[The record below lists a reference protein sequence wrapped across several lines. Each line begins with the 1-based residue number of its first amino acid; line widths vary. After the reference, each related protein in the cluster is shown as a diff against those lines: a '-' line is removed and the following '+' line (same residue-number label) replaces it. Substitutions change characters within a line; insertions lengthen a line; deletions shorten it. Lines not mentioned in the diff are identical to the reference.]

1 MIKRLSK
8 KVIAIFL
15 SVCTLISTMALSV
28 PVVSAADNK
37 SDSSVNYISE
47 ICVSNSTNES
57 YAKQV
62 ITDNGYTLVNHNFN
76 EKSKYYIY
84 VGYKTTNN
92 VEDALTGLVFSN
104 DAKQSINYR
113 GRTYNIVSAA
123 VPPGATALPGG
134 PGTVNFNSDSGQK
147 PQYLYYTKE
156 EDPYGTTEYLTNID
170 AVGTANST
178 LDGKEYKT
186 VVSAETGLPQ
196 NLNAASDSFDKK
208 PYIYLGYQSQMSPDA
223 TYQKLGNE
231 NLDSNVK
238 SVNGID
244 YYNFDTDV
252 EKNDFLVNAI
262 SKQYSG
268 NSVVESWAQ
277 VLYAMMSIKN
287 EGSGYQNR
295 IEGSSFDDVFGK
307 GQYVDL
313 VAALTNGSGTENS
326 KYDRGLLIQSTGLKQ
341 TSNINN
347 VRDEMVNLFTHLVHQ
362 HDYNLHNMDDPNE
375 IGKYLVK
382 QDLFD
387 NFQSSSDIIYTL
399 CRVADDKAK
408 PNHLTSASVIG
419 MIFYNFQLV
428 PLIEDGNNPGNDT
441 LNYADVYTNNVV
453 NNSSVKIDKNDT
465 GASVNSSKS
474 FASSVSSSTTNS
486 HASTSG
492 QTYSV
497 TEGMSFSGKVPILK
511 VNTSVN
517 LSSSQ
522 AFTFSETNTVT
533 EAFTQT
539 ETNTDGLSYTIPPYS
554 IAAINCTSSDE
565 TRTQSYDCPIALT
578 YDVAFVASG
587 AELGSSNGFATSF
600 AYKSDYYATFGGEGV
615 SAVNALNNLY
625 KTNGSDT
632 SNFAVKC
639 SGQQNFSKYSSEEW
653 NKILNKTI
661 ASNEFPS
668 TAKDTIKFITSKQ
681 PMSFLGGQFASDIS
695 AVSYSFDKYYALYPI
710 DKIKIYKT
718 KPASSAQSLVQHIDL
733 DSDGSYR
740 LQDYYNTISAFD
752 EHNSDWTNWDPTQ
765 GYWALITDDPSTG
778 EEKIIKIT
786 SDPVSDGIVSAY
798 KDSKTGLIYINPLKS
813 GKSYIRYVINDN
825 VFQYYP
831 NVPGDATEFSTL
843 NLKYVT
849 NDDITA
855 KGTIEINTSNI
866 EHNYDENGFCTNC
879 GAYQPAYLNS
889 DGVYEIGNAGQLYWF
904 ASLVNGGRTHAD
916 FDSQNGA
923 ANAVLVKDIVVNDE
937 DMSKLA
943 SMQTDSLRKW
953 IPIGTSDNSYTG
965 QFDGRNHT
973 ISGIYFSDSTA
984 DNVGLF
990 GYTRGGAD
998 IYNVGIVNSYI
1009 EGKNC
1014 VGGILGRNNNSGV
1027 NIQHCFSEATVIGN
1041 EGVGGIEGSTY
1052 GGKII
1057 DCYNAG
1063 SVKGAKF
1070 VGSIRGR
1077 NTNSS
1082 GAIDNC
1088 FNAGEVIGT
1097 GTDNIGGI
1105 RGDGNGTISNCYCIS
1120 TKLTDTAATTKTPE
1134 QFASGEVAYL
1144 LNNSMTDGKQV
1155 WYQNIDNGET
1165 PDDYPKFDGGTV
1177 YCGDDCIE
1185 NTYSNYSLSDT
1196 GGHKYNNGF
1205 CTKCGEYQHAV
1216 INSDGYYEIGN
1227 AGQLFWF
1234 SSLVNGDNKNAD
1246 FEEQNNGANAVL
1258 TADIDLEERE
1268 WTPIGIYGHSEY
1280 SGKFDGQ
1287 NHNICG
1293 LSITEDLSGKIM
1305 TGLFGKVTDGTL
1317 ENFSVEGNITSS
1329 ENYTGGIIGYALDGT
1344 IVKNISS
1351 YVDVKGINF
1360 VGGIAGRNDGTIENC
1375 CNLGTVSG
1383 TGDYVGGITGFNSS
1397 KITCCF
1403 NSGNISSSDSDIG
1416 GIAGK
1421 NHSGLSSSAS
1431 IINCYNT
1438 GDISCEG
1445 YYKCGGGIVGYNDGA
1460 TVENCYNSGKIIGS
1474 DSKVNGLIGYNV
1486 NSSNSIVTNCYYLDT
1501 CGASDTFASGKTDE
1515 QFASGEVTYLLNNSV
1530 TDGSQVWYQNID
1542 NGKTPDDYPKFDGG
1556 TVYYLEYKDT
1566 YSNTYSEPPKPDAF
1580 DEDDDGNLI
1589 IKTYDDLVKL
1599 SQLVRS
1605 DYDVYGSQNYI
1616 LANNIK
1622 ASDDSEWT
1630 QGIGSIEDNKP
1641 FNGTFNGKGYC
1652 IVGLNVNSPKYGGLF
1667 EIIGENGKVQD
1678 LFVYD
1683 CDFKVSSDTSGGIAA
1698 INNGTIDH
1706 CISGINL
1713 TSGIVHINSDITID
1727 AVALNSSIKGELSG
1741 GIAGENNGLITGS
1754 RNAAVVTG
1762 AQCGGIAAENNG
1774 KIYGCANSVKIGASS
1789 SSVSGGLVGRNC
1801 GIIESSYNSGT
1812 VSGNSEKTTGSIAG
1826 INGYEGAE
1834 NPTVKN
1840 VFYTTVNN
1848 LNAVGT
1854 DSLTKPDETNKAK
1867 AKNSDF
1873 QSDDFVNELNS
1884 VSDDTVT
1891 WVRKSKFNKGNP
1903 TIKSNFFMYNVISAG
1918 NGITIEGS
1926 MHEALNIQYN
1936 VCNEK
1941 DEEYIAITSAL
1952 DKTSVS
1958 GVYSVSLTDND
1969 GNYIPDELWCQ
1980 GDYKISVPVSGNNVE
1995 FAEIDTDGQIN
2006 YYKPDSVENGIAVF
2020 TVSHPMSFAVVD
2032 RTSTNKNISDNTST
2046 DKAVINTSNDNT
2058 PIQTGST
2065 VCCSVLLIVMFASA
2079 FVIVIK
2085 RRNNFE

>member
-15 SVCTLISTMALSV
+15 LVCTLISTMALSV

-47 ICVSNSTNES
+47 IYVSSSDSEE
-57 YAKQV
+57 YAKNY
-62 ITDNGYTLVNHNFN
+62 IKNKGYTLVNHNFN
-76 EKSKYYIY
+76 EKSKYCVYL
-84 VGYKTTNN
+84 GYKTTNN
-92 VEDALTGLVFSN
+92 VEDALTGLVFSRELN
-104 DAKQSINYR
+104 PSVNYC
-113 GRTYNIVSAA
+113 GRKYNLVT
-123 VPPGATALPGG
+123 VKNGVTGTEM
-134 PGTVNFNSDSGQK
+134 TVNFNSDNNQIDL
-147 PQYLYYTKE
+147 YLYYTKE
-156 EDPYGTTEYLTNID
+156 EDPYGTTEYLTNLD

-186 VVSAETGLPQ
+186 VVSAETGKPQ

-223 TYQKLGNE
+223 AYQKLGNE
-231 NLDSNVK
+231 DLDSDVK

-252 EKNDFLVNAI
+252 AKNDFLVNAI

-341 TSNINN
+341 TSNVTDVKNQMLDFLADIEFAYN
-347 VRDEMVNLFTHLVHQ
+347 Q
-362 HDYNLHNMDDPNE
+362 GSHDLSNPNE
-375 IGKYLVK
+375 IGKYIVK

-387 NFQSSSDIIYTL
+387 NLKSSSDIVYTL

-408 PNHLTSASVIG
+408 PGHHTSASVIG
-419 MIFYNFQLV
+419 MMFYNFQLV
-428 PLIEDGNNPGNDT
+428 PLVEDGSNPGNDT

-497 TEGMSFSGKVPILK
+497 TEGMSFSGQVPLLK
-511 VNTSVN
+511 VNTSIN

-522 AFTFSETNTVT
+522 AFNFSETNTVT

-587 AELGSSNGFATSF
+587 VELGSTNTIFYTDI

-615 SAVNALNNLY
+615 SAVNVLNNLY

-639 SGQQNFSKYSSEEW
+639 SGQQNFSKYSSDEW
-653 NKILNKTI
+653 NKIFNKTI
-661 ASNEFPS
+661 ESNEFPS

-718 KPASSAQSLVQHIDL
+718 KPASSAQTLVQHIDL

-798 KDSKTGLIYINPLKS
+798 KDSKTGLIYITPLKN

-849 NDDITA
+849 NDHITA

-866 EHNYDENGFCTNC
+866 EHNYDENGFCKSC

-889 DGVYEIGNAGQLYWF
+889 DGVYEISNAGQLYWF
-904 ASLVNGGRTHAD
+904 ASLVNGDRTHAD
-916 FDSQNGA
+916 FESQNGA
-923 ANAVLVKDIVVNDE
+923 ANAILVKDIVVNDG
-937 DMSKLA
+937 DISKLA
-943 SMQTDSLRKW
+943 SAQSNSLRKW
-953 IPIGTSDNSYTG
+953 SPIGTSDNSYTG

-973 ISGIYFSDSTA
+973 ISGIYFSDPTA

-1057 DCYNAG
+1057 NCYNAG
-1063 SVKGAKF
+1063 SVTGSKF

-1082 GAIDNC
+1082 GAMNNC
-1088 FNAGEVIGT
+1088 FNVGEVIGT

-1120 TKLTDTAATTKTPE
+1120 NQLTDAAATTKTPE

-1144 LNNSMTDGKQV
+1144 LNNSVTDGKHV
-1155 WYQNIDNGET
+1155 WYQNIDN
-1165 PDDYPKFDGGTV
+1165 D
-1177 YCGDDCIE
+1177 
-1185 NTYSNYSLSDT
+1185 
-1196 GGHKYNNGF
+1196 
-1205 CTKCGEYQHAV
+1205 
-1216 INSDGYYEIGN
+1216 
-1227 AGQLFWF
+1227 
-1234 SSLVNGDNKNAD
+1234 
-1246 FEEQNNGANAVL
+1246 
-1258 TADIDLEERE
+1258 
-1268 WTPIGIYGHSEY
+1268 
-1280 SGKFDGQ
+1280 
-1287 NHNICG
+1287 
-1293 LSITEDLSGKIM
+1293 
-1305 TGLFGKVTDGTL
+1305 
-1317 ENFSVEGNITSS
+1317 
-1329 ENYTGGIIGYALDGT
+1329 
-1344 IVKNISS
+1344 
-1351 YVDVKGINF
+1351 
-1360 VGGIAGRNDGTIENC
+1360 
-1375 CNLGTVSG
+1375 
-1383 TGDYVGGITGFNSS
+1383 
-1397 KITCCF
+1397 
-1403 NSGNISSSDSDIG
+1403 
-1416 GIAGK
+1416 
-1421 NHSGLSSSAS
+1421 
-1431 IINCYNT
+1431 
-1438 GDISCEG
+1438 
-1445 YYKCGGGIVGYNDGA
+1445 
-1460 TVENCYNSGKIIGS
+1460 
-1474 DSKVNGLIGYNV
+1474 
-1486 NSSNSIVTNCYYLDT
+1486 
-1501 CGASDTFASGKTDE
+1501 
-1515 QFASGEVTYLLNNSV
+1515 
-1530 TDGSQVWYQNID
+1530 
-1542 NGKTPDDYPKFDGG
+1542 KTPDDYPRFDGG
-1556 TVYYLEYKDT
+1556 TVYYLEYKDA
-1566 YSNTYSEPPKPDAF
+1566 YSNTYSEKPVEPDAF
-1580 DEDDDGNLI
+1580 DKDDDGNLI
-1589 IKTYDDLVKL
+1589 ISTYGDLVKL
-1599 SQLVRS
+1599 SELIRS
-1605 DYDVYGSQNYI
+1605 DYEVYGSQNYI
-1616 LANNIK
+1616 LTNNIK
-1622 ASDDSEWT
+1622 ASDDSEWS
-1630 QGIGSIEDNKP
+1630 QGIGSVEDNKP

-1667 EIIGENGKVQD
+1667 EIIGENGKVKD

-1683 CDFKVSSDTSGGIAA
+1683 CDFKSSSGTSGGIAA

-1713 TSGIVHINSDITID
+1713 TSGIIHINSDITID
-1727 AVALNSSIKGELSG
+1727 AVALNSSVKGELSG

-1789 SSVSGGLVGRNC
+1789 SSVSGGLVGRNG

-1826 INGYEGAE
+1826 INGYDGAE

-1854 DSLTKPDETNKAK
+1854 DSLTKPDETNKVK
-1867 AKNSDF
+1867 SKNSDF

-1903 TIKSNFFMYNVISAG
+1903 TIKGNFFMYNVISAE
-1918 NGITIEGS
+1918 NGINIEGS

-1936 VCNEK
+1936 VCTEK
-1941 DEEYIAITSAL
+1941 DEEYKAITSAL

-1958 GVYSVSLTDND
+1958 DVYSVSLTDND
-1969 GNYIPDELWCQ
+1969 GNYIPAELWCQ

-1995 FAEIDTDGQIN
+1995 FAAIDTDGQIN

-2032 RTSTNKNISDNTST
+2032 RTSTNKNISDIKST

-2058 PIQTGST
+2058 TIQTGST

-2079 FVIVIK
+2079 FVIIFK

>member
-57 YAKQV
+57 YAKQA

-84 VGYKTTNN
+84 LGYKTTNN

-113 GRTYNIVSAA
+113 GRTYYIVSAA
-123 VPPGATALPGG
+123 VPPGATALPG
-134 PGTVNFNSDSGQK
+134 GTVNFNSDSGQK

-170 AVGTANST
+170 AVGTAGST

-186 VVSAETGLPQ
+186 AVSAETGLPQ
-196 NLNAASDSFDKK
+196 NLNAASNSFDKK

-231 NLDSNVK
+231 DLDSNVK

-252 EKNDFLVNAI
+252 AKNDFLLNAI

-277 VLYAMMSIKN
+277 VLYAMMSIKQ
-287 EGSGYQNR
+287 EGSGYRNR

-341 TSNINN
+341 TSNIND
-347 VRDEMVNLFTHLVHQ
+347 VRDEMVNLFTHVVHS
-362 HDYNLHNMDDPNE
+362 HDFNLHNMDDPNE

-387 NFQSSSDIIYTL
+387 DFQSSSDIIYTL

-408 PNHLTSASVIG
+408 EFHLTSASVIG

-539 ETNTDGLSYTIPPYS
+539 ETNTDGLSFTIPPYS

-587 AELGSSNGFATSF
+587 AELGSSSLYATSF

-615 SAVNALNNLY
+615 SAVKALNNLY

-639 SGQQNFSKYSSEEW
+639 SGDQNFSKYSSEEW
-653 NKILNKTI
+653 NKILNKDI

-786 SDPVSDGIVSAY
+786 SEPVSDGIVSAY
-798 KDSKTGLIYINPLKS
+798 KDSKTGLIYINPIKN
-813 GKSYIRYVINDN
+813 GKSYIRYVINEN

-831 NVPGDATEFSTL
+831 NVPGDATDFSTL
-843 NLKYVT
+843 NLEYVT

-866 EHNYDENGFCTNC
+866 EHHFDENGFCANC

-889 DGVYEIGNAGQLYWF
+889 DGVYEISNAGQLYWF
-904 ASLVNGGRTHAD
+904 SSLVNGNRAHAE
-916 FDSQNGA
+916 FGNENGS
-923 ANAVLVKDIVVNDE
+923 ANAVLIKDIVVNNTDVN
-937 DMSKLA
+937 KLA
-943 SMQTDSLRKW
+943 DKQSETLRKW
-953 IPIGTSDNSYTG
+953 LPIGTYDHSYTG

-1082 GAIDNC
+1082 GAIVNC
-1088 FNAGEVIGT
+1088 FNVGEVIGT

-1144 LNNSMTDGKQV
+1144 LNNSVTDGKQV

-1205 CTKCGEYQHAV
+1205 CTKCGEYQHATLNNNGV
-1216 INSDGYYEIGN
+1216 YEISN

-1234 SSLVNGDNKNAD
+1234 ASLVNGDNTHAD
-1246 FEEQNNGANAVL
+1246 FEEQNVSANAVL
-1258 TADIDLEERE
+1258 TVDIDLEGRE
-1268 WTPIGIYGHSEY
+1268 WTPIGYYTDSNRLNVY

-1287 NHNICG
+1287 NHTICG
-1293 LSITEDLSGKIM
+1293 LVITDAHDIE
-1305 TGLFGKVTDGTL
+1305 TGLFGKINGGTL
-1317 ENFSVEGNITSS
+1317 ENFSVKGSITSS
-1329 ENYTGGIIGYALDGT
+1329 ANYVGGVIGYADNGT
-1344 IVKNISS
+1344 IVKNITSN
-1351 YVDVKGINF
+1351 VDVNGVND
-1360 VGGIAGRNDGTIENC
+1360 VGGIAGKNEGTIENC
-1375 CNLGTVSG
+1375 CNLGSVSG
-1383 TGDYVGGITGFNSS
+1383 TGNFVGGITGFNSS
-1397 KITCCF
+1397 KISCCS
-1403 NSGNISSSDSDIG
+1403 NSGSISSSSFNFG

-1421 NHSGLSSSAS
+1421 NFSEMFSSAL

-1438 GDISCEG
+1438 GNVSCESRG
-1445 YYKCGGGIVGYNDGA
+1445 DNGGGIVGYNDRA
-1460 TVENCYNSGKIIGS
+1460 TVENCYSSGKINGPGS
-1474 DSKVNGLIGYNV
+1474 QVSGLIGDNT
-1486 NSSNSIVTNCYYLDT
+1486 NSSESIVKNCYYLDS
-1501 CGASDTFASGKTDE
+1501 CGASDTLGSSKTNE
-1515 QFASGEVTYLLNNSV
+1515 QFKSGNVAYLLNIEV
-1530 TDGSQVWYQNID
+1530 TDGSQAWYQNID
-1542 NGKTPDDYPKFDGG
+1542 NSETPDDYPKFDGG

-1616 LANNIK
+1616 LTKNIK
-1622 ASDDSEWT
+1622 APDDSEWV
-1630 QGIGSIEDNKP
+1630 QGIGSVSENKP
-1641 FNGTFNGKGYC
+1641 FNGSFDGNGYC
-1652 IVGLNVNSPKYGGLF
+1652 IMGLNVNSSEYGGLF
-1667 EIIGENGKVQD
+1667 EIIGEKGKVSD
-1678 LFVYD
+1678 LFVFD
-1683 CDFKVSSDTSGGIAA
+1683 CDFKTSSNVAGGIAA
-1698 INNGTIDH
+1698 VNNGTIDH
-1706 CISGINL
+1706 CISGANL
-1713 TSGIVHINSDITID
+1713 TTGTIHFNGSSVNIS
-1727 AVALNSSIKGELSG
+1727 AFNSSIKGEKSG
-1741 GIAGENNGLITGS
+1741 GAVGENNGIITGC
-1754 RNAAVVTG
+1754 RNASVVSGT
-1762 AQCGGIAAENNG
+1762 QCGGIAAENTG
-1774 KIYGCANSVKIGASS
+1774 KVYCCANNGSVGTTASII
-1789 SSVSGGLVGRNC
+1789 SGGLTGKNA
-1801 GIIESSYNSGT
+1801 GIIESSYNSGS
-1812 VSGNSEKTTGSIAG
+1812 VKGSSENTKGSIAG
-1826 INGYEGAE
+1826 VNGYDDADSA
-1834 NPTVKN
+1834 VKN
-1840 VFYTTVNN
+1840 TFYSIAGG
-1848 LNAVGT
+1848 LNAVGDDSLQVPDDTNTSMSNSSDFKT
-1854 DSLTKPDETNKAK
+1854 DSFVDKLNAVSDE
-1867 AKNSDF
+1867 S
-1873 QSDDFVNELNS
+1873 VVWIRNS
-1884 VSDDTVT
+1884 VL
-1891 WVRKSKFNKGNP
+1891 NKGYP
-1903 TIKSNFFMYNVISAG
+1903 TIKGSFIKINLKSAG
-1918 NGITIEGS
+1918 NNITVEGG
-1926 MHEALNIQYN
+1926 MHEALNIKYN
-1936 VCNEK
+1936 ACSENDADYKLLYSSKGENK
-1941 DEEYIAITSAL
+1941 ILKA
-1952 DKTSVS
+1952 
-1958 GVYSVSLTDND
+1958 YSVSLTDND
-1969 GNYIPDELWCQ
+1969 GNYIPAELWCQ
-1980 GDYKISVPVSGNNVE
+1980 EGFKISVPVDNDNVE
-1995 FAEIDTDGQIN
+1995 FAGIDADGQVVC
-2006 YYKPDSVENGIAVF
+2006 YKPDSVKNGIAVF
-2020 TVSHPMSFAVVD
+2020 TVPHPMSFAIVE
-2032 RTSTNKNISDNTST
+2032 SQAKNVSEDNNN
-2046 DKAVINTSNDNT
+2046 DLVNDNT
-2058 PIQTGST
+2058 VIQTGIT
-2065 VCCSVLLIVMFASA
+2065 MFINAVLLIAMLSLA
-2079 FVIVIK
+2079 VIFSVK
-2085 RRNNFE
+2085 RRNKIG

>member
-15 SVCTLISTMALSV
+15 LVCTLISTMALSV

-47 ICVSNSTNES
+47 IYVSSSDSEE
-57 YAKQV
+57 YAKNY
-62 ITDNGYTLVNHNFN
+62 IKNKGYTLVNHNFN
-76 EKSKYYIY
+76 EKSKYCVYL
-84 VGYKTTNN
+84 GYKTTNN
-92 VEDALTGLVFSN
+92 VEDAITGLVFSRELN
-104 DAKQSINYR
+104 PSVNYC
-113 GRTYNIVSAA
+113 GRKYNLVT
-123 VPPGATALPGG
+123 VKNGVTGTEM
-134 PGTVNFNSDSGQK
+134 TVNFNSDNNQIDL
-147 PQYLYYTKE
+147 YLYYTKE
-156 EDPYGTTEYLTNID
+156 EDPYGTTEYLTNLD

-186 VVSAETGLPQ
+186 VVSAETGKPQ
-196 NLNAASDSFDKK
+196 NLNAASNSFDKK

-223 TYQKLGNE
+223 TYQKVGNE

-341 TSNINN
+341 TSNVTDVKNQMLDFLADIEFAYN
-347 VRDEMVNLFTHLVHQ
+347 Q
-362 HDYNLHNMDDPNE
+362 GSHDLSNPNE
-375 IGKYLVK
+375 IGKYIVK

-387 NFQSSSDIIYTL
+387 NLKSSSDIVYTL

-408 PNHLTSASVIG
+408 PGHHTSASVIG
-419 MIFYNFQLV
+419 MMFYNFQLV
-428 PLIEDGNNPGNDT
+428 PLVEDGSNPGNDT

-486 HASTSG
+486 HANTSG

-497 TEGMSFSGKVPILK
+497 TEGMSFSGQVPLLK
-511 VNTSVN
+511 VNTSIN

-522 AFTFSETNTVT
+522 AFNFSETNTVT

-587 AELGSSNGFATSF
+587 VELGSTNTIFYTDI

-615 SAVNALNNLY
+615 SAVNVLNNLY

-639 SGQQNFSKYSSEEW
+639 SGDPNFSKYSSDEW
-653 NKILNKTI
+653 NKIFNKTI
-661 ASNEFPS
+661 ESNEFPS

-718 KPASSAQSLVQHIDL
+718 KPASSAQTLVQHIDL

-798 KDSKTGLIYINPLKS
+798 KDSKTGLIYITPLKN

-849 NDDITA
+849 NDHITA

-866 EHNYDENGFCTNC
+866 EHNYDENGFCKSC

-889 DGVYEIGNAGQLYWF
+889 DGVYEISNAGQLYWF
-904 ASLVNGGRTHAD
+904 ASLVNGDRTHAD
-916 FDSQNGA
+916 FESQNGA
-923 ANAVLVKDIVVNDE
+923 ANAILVKDIVVNDG
-937 DMSKLA
+937 DISKLA
-943 SMQTDSLRKW
+943 SAQSNSLRKW
-953 IPIGTSDNSYTG
+953 SPIGTSDNSYTG
-965 QFDGRNHT
+965 QFDGQGHT

-1027 NIQHCFSEATVIGN
+1027 NVQRCFSEATVIGN

-1057 DCYNAG
+1057 NCYNTG
-1063 SVKGAKF
+1063 SVTGSKF

-1082 GAIDNC
+1082 GAMDNC
-1088 FNAGEVIGT
+1088 FNVGEVIGR

-1120 TKLTDTAATTKTPE
+1120 NQLTDTAATTKTPE

-1144 LNNSMTDGKQV
+1144 LNNSVTDGKQV
-1155 WYQNIDNGET
+1155 WYQNIDN
-1165 PDDYPKFDGGTV
+1165 D
-1177 YCGDDCIE
+1177 
-1185 NTYSNYSLSDT
+1185 
-1196 GGHKYNNGF
+1196 
-1205 CTKCGEYQHAV
+1205 
-1216 INSDGYYEIGN
+1216 
-1227 AGQLFWF
+1227 
-1234 SSLVNGDNKNAD
+1234 
-1246 FEEQNNGANAVL
+1246 
-1258 TADIDLEERE
+1258 
-1268 WTPIGIYGHSEY
+1268 
-1280 SGKFDGQ
+1280 
-1287 NHNICG
+1287 
-1293 LSITEDLSGKIM
+1293 
-1305 TGLFGKVTDGTL
+1305 
-1317 ENFSVEGNITSS
+1317 
-1329 ENYTGGIIGYALDGT
+1329 
-1344 IVKNISS
+1344 
-1351 YVDVKGINF
+1351 
-1360 VGGIAGRNDGTIENC
+1360 
-1375 CNLGTVSG
+1375 
-1383 TGDYVGGITGFNSS
+1383 
-1397 KITCCF
+1397 
-1403 NSGNISSSDSDIG
+1403 
-1416 GIAGK
+1416 
-1421 NHSGLSSSAS
+1421 
-1431 IINCYNT
+1431 
-1438 GDISCEG
+1438 
-1445 YYKCGGGIVGYNDGA
+1445 
-1460 TVENCYNSGKIIGS
+1460 
-1474 DSKVNGLIGYNV
+1474 
-1486 NSSNSIVTNCYYLDT
+1486 
-1501 CGASDTFASGKTDE
+1501 
-1515 QFASGEVTYLLNNSV
+1515 
-1530 TDGSQVWYQNID
+1530 
-1542 NGKTPDDYPKFDGG
+1542 KTPDDYPRFDGG

-1566 YSNTYSEPPKPDAF
+1566 YSNTYSEKPAEPDAF
-1580 DEDDDGNLI
+1580 DKDDDGNLI
-1589 IKTYDDLVKL
+1589 IRTYDDLVKL
-1599 SQLVRS
+1599 SELIRS
-1605 DYDVYGSQNYI
+1605 DYEVYGSQNYI

-1630 QGIGSIEDNKP
+1630 QGIGSVEDNKP

-1667 EIIGENGKVQD
+1667 EIIGENGKVKD

-1683 CDFKVSSDTSGGIAA
+1683 CDFKSSSDTSGGIAA

-1891 WVRKSKFNKGNP
+1891 WVRKAKFNKGNP
-1903 TIKSNFFMYNVISAG
+1903 TIKSNFFMCNVISAG

-1926 MHEALNIQYN
+1926 MHESLNIQYN
-1936 VCNEK
+1936 VCTEK

-1995 FAEIDTDGQIN
+1995 FAAIDTDGQIN

-2058 PIQTGST
+2058 TIQTGST

-2079 FVIVIK
+2079 FVIVFK

>member
-8 KVIAIFL
+8 KVMAIFL
-15 SVCTLISTMALSV
+15 LVCTLISTMALSV

-47 ICVSNSTNES
+47 IYVSSSDSEE
-57 YAKQV
+57 YAKNY
-62 ITDNGYTLVNHNFN
+62 IKNKGYTLVNHNFN
-76 EKSKYYIY
+76 EKSKYCVYL
-84 VGYKTTNN
+84 GYKTTNN
-92 VEDALTGLVFSN
+92 VEDALTGLVFSRELN
-104 DAKQSINYR
+104 PSVNYC
-113 GRTYNIVSAA
+113 GRKYNLVT
-123 VPPGATALPGG
+123 VKNGVTGTEM
-134 PGTVNFNSDSGQK
+134 TVNFNSDNNQIDL
-147 PQYLYYTKE
+147 YLYYTKE
-156 EDPYGTTEYLTNID
+156 EDPYGTTEYLTNLD

-186 VVSAETGLPQ
+186 VVSAETGKPQ

-231 NLDSNVK
+231 DLDSDVK

-252 EKNDFLVNAI
+252 AKNDFLVNAI

-341 TSNINN
+341 TSNIND

-362 HDYNLHNMDDPNE
+362 HDHNLHNMDDPNE

-387 NFQSSSDIIYTL
+387 DFQSSSDIIYTL

-453 NNSSVKIDKNDT
+453 NNLSVKIDKNDT

-474 FASSVSSSTTNS
+474 FGSSVSSSTTNS

-587 AELGSSNGFATSF
+587 AELGSSTLSATSF

-718 KPASSAQSLVQHIDL
+718 KPASSAQTLVQHIDL

-798 KDSKTGLIYINPLKS
+798 KDSKTGLIYITPLKN

-843 NLKYVT
+843 NLKHVT
-849 NDDITA
+849 NDHITA

-866 EHNYDENGFCTNC
+866 EHNYDENGFCKSC

-889 DGVYEIGNAGQLYWF
+889 DGVYEISNAGQLFWF

-923 ANAVLVKDIVVNDE
+923 ANAVLVKDIVVNDG
-937 DMSKLA
+937 DISKLA
-943 SMQTDSLRKW
+943 SAQSNSLRKW
-953 IPIGTSDNSYTG
+953 SPIGTSDNSYTG
-965 QFDGRNHT
+965 QFDGQGHT

-1027 NIQHCFSEATVIGN
+1027 NVQRCFSEATVIGN

-1057 DCYNAG
+1057 NCYNAG
-1063 SVKGAKF
+1063 SVTGSKF

-1082 GAIDNC
+1082 GAMDNC
-1088 FNAGEVIGT
+1088 FNVGEVIGR

-1120 TKLTDTAATTKTPE
+1120 NQLTDTAATTKTPE

-1144 LNNSMTDGKQV
+1144 LNNSVTDGKQV
-1155 WYQNIDNGET
+1155 WYQNIDN
-1165 PDDYPKFDGGTV
+1165 D
-1177 YCGDDCIE
+1177 
-1185 NTYSNYSLSDT
+1185 
-1196 GGHKYNNGF
+1196 
-1205 CTKCGEYQHAV
+1205 
-1216 INSDGYYEIGN
+1216 
-1227 AGQLFWF
+1227 
-1234 SSLVNGDNKNAD
+1234 
-1246 FEEQNNGANAVL
+1246 
-1258 TADIDLEERE
+1258 
-1268 WTPIGIYGHSEY
+1268 
-1280 SGKFDGQ
+1280 
-1287 NHNICG
+1287 
-1293 LSITEDLSGKIM
+1293 
-1305 TGLFGKVTDGTL
+1305 
-1317 ENFSVEGNITSS
+1317 
-1329 ENYTGGIIGYALDGT
+1329 
-1344 IVKNISS
+1344 
-1351 YVDVKGINF
+1351 
-1360 VGGIAGRNDGTIENC
+1360 
-1375 CNLGTVSG
+1375 
-1383 TGDYVGGITGFNSS
+1383 
-1397 KITCCF
+1397 
-1403 NSGNISSSDSDIG
+1403 
-1416 GIAGK
+1416 
-1421 NHSGLSSSAS
+1421 
-1431 IINCYNT
+1431 
-1438 GDISCEG
+1438 
-1445 YYKCGGGIVGYNDGA
+1445 
-1460 TVENCYNSGKIIGS
+1460 
-1474 DSKVNGLIGYNV
+1474 
-1486 NSSNSIVTNCYYLDT
+1486 
-1501 CGASDTFASGKTDE
+1501 
-1515 QFASGEVTYLLNNSV
+1515 
-1530 TDGSQVWYQNID
+1530 
-1542 NGKTPDDYPKFDGG
+1542 KTPDDYPRFDGG

-1566 YSNTYSEPPKPDAF
+1566 YSNTYSEKPAEPDAF
-1580 DEDDDGNLI
+1580 DKDDDGNLI
-1589 IKTYDDLVKL
+1589 IRTYDDLVKL
-1599 SQLVRS
+1599 SELIIS

-1630 QGIGSIEDNKP
+1630 QGIGSVEDSKP

-1652 IVGLNVNSPKYGGLF
+1652 IVGFNVNSPKYGGLF
-1667 EIIGENGKVQD
+1667 EIIGEKGKVQD

-1762 AQCGGIAAENNG
+1762 AQCGGVAAENNG
-1774 KIYGCANSVKIGASS
+1774 KIYCCANSVKIGASS

-1891 WVRKSKFNKGNP
+1891 WVRKAKFNKGNP
-1903 TIKSNFFMYNVISAG
+1903 TIKSNFFMCNVISAG
-1918 NGITIEGS
+1918 NGITIEGC

-1936 VCNEK
+1936 VCTEK

-1995 FAEIDTDGQIN
+1995 FAAIDTDGQIN

-2058 PIQTGST
+2058 TIQTGST

-2079 FVIVIK
+2079 FVIVFK

>member
-84 VGYKTTNN
+84 LGYKTTNN

-113 GRTYNIVSAA
+113 GRTYYIVSAA

-170 AVGTANST
+170 AVGTAGST

-196 NLNAASDSFDKK
+196 NLNEPILDYDANIFVNYNKWFNK
-208 PYIYLGYQSQMSPDA
+208 RPYIYLAYKSQMSPDA
-223 TYQKLGNE
+223 AYQKLGNE
-231 NLDSNVK
+231 DLDSNVK

-244 YYNFDTDV
+244 YYNYDADV
-252 EKNDFLVNAI
+252 SKNDFLTRAL
-262 SKQYSG
+262 SRQYSG
-268 NSVVESWAQ
+268 NSAVESWAQ
-277 VLYAMMSIKN
+277 VLYSMMSIKQ
-287 EGSGYQNR
+287 EGSGYRNR

-341 TSNINN
+341 TSSVSD
-347 VRDEMVNLFTHLVHQ
+347 VRKQMLNLFAGITVN
-362 HDYNLHNMDDPNE
+362 DWNNHNMKSPSTMGE
-375 IGKYLVK
+375 YLVK

-387 NFQSSSDIIYTL
+387 NLQSSSDIVYTL
-399 CRVADDKAK
+399 CRVADDKAT
-408 PNHLTSASVIG
+408 PGHYTSASVIG
-419 MIFYNFQLV
+419 MMFYNFQLV
-428 PLIEDGNNPGNDT
+428 PLVEDGSNPGNDT
-441 LNYADVYTNNVV
+441 LNYDDVYTNNVV

-497 TEGMSFSGKVPILK
+497 TEGISFSGKAPLIH
-511 VNTSVN
+511 VNTTVN

-522 AFTFSETNTVT
+522 AFNFSETDTVT
-533 EAFTQT
+533 TAITQT

-587 AELGSSNGFATSF
+587 AELGASSTLYTSF

-639 SGQQNFSKYSSEEW
+639 SGDQNFSKYSSEEW

-668 TAKDTIKFITSKQ
+668 TAVDTIKFITSKQ

-695 AVSYSFDKYYALYPI
+695 AVSYLFDKYYALYPI

-718 KPASSAQSLVQHIDL
+718 KPASSAQTLVQHIDL

-752 EHNSDWTNWDPTQ
+752 EHNSNWTNWDPTQ

-849 NDDITA
+849 NDHITA

-866 EHNYDENGFCTNC
+866 EHNYDENGFCKSC

-889 DGVYEIGNAGQLYWF
+889 DGVYEISNAGQLYWF
-904 ASLVNGGRTHAD
+904 ASLVNGDRTHAD
-916 FDSQNGA
+916 FESQNGA
-923 ANAVLVKDIVVNDE
+923 ANAILVKDIVVNDG
-937 DMSKLA
+937 DISKLA
-943 SMQTDSLRKW
+943 STQSNSLRKW
-953 IPIGTSDNSYTG
+953 SPIGTSDNSYTG
-965 QFDGRNHT
+965 QFDGRGHT

-1057 DCYNAG
+1057 NCYNAG
-1063 SVKGAKF
+1063 SVTGSKF

-1082 GAIDNC
+1082 GAMNNC
-1088 FNAGEVIGT
+1088 FNVGEVIGT

-1120 TKLTDTAATTKTPE
+1120 NQLTDTAATTKTPE

-1144 LNNSMTDGKQV
+1144 LNNSVTDGKQV
-1155 WYQNIDNGET
+1155 WYQNIDN
-1165 PDDYPKFDGGTV
+1165 D
-1177 YCGDDCIE
+1177 
-1185 NTYSNYSLSDT
+1185 
-1196 GGHKYNNGF
+1196 
-1205 CTKCGEYQHAV
+1205 
-1216 INSDGYYEIGN
+1216 
-1227 AGQLFWF
+1227 
-1234 SSLVNGDNKNAD
+1234 
-1246 FEEQNNGANAVL
+1246 
-1258 TADIDLEERE
+1258 
-1268 WTPIGIYGHSEY
+1268 
-1280 SGKFDGQ
+1280 
-1287 NHNICG
+1287 
-1293 LSITEDLSGKIM
+1293 
-1305 TGLFGKVTDGTL
+1305 
-1317 ENFSVEGNITSS
+1317 
-1329 ENYTGGIIGYALDGT
+1329 
-1344 IVKNISS
+1344 
-1351 YVDVKGINF
+1351 
-1360 VGGIAGRNDGTIENC
+1360 
-1375 CNLGTVSG
+1375 
-1383 TGDYVGGITGFNSS
+1383 
-1397 KITCCF
+1397 
-1403 NSGNISSSDSDIG
+1403 
-1416 GIAGK
+1416 
-1421 NHSGLSSSAS
+1421 
-1431 IINCYNT
+1431 
-1438 GDISCEG
+1438 
-1445 YYKCGGGIVGYNDGA
+1445 
-1460 TVENCYNSGKIIGS
+1460 
-1474 DSKVNGLIGYNV
+1474 
-1486 NSSNSIVTNCYYLDT
+1486 
-1501 CGASDTFASGKTDE
+1501 
-1515 QFASGEVTYLLNNSV
+1515 
-1530 TDGSQVWYQNID
+1530 
-1542 NGKTPDDYPKFDGG
+1542 KTPDDYPRFDGG
-1556 TVYYLEYKDT
+1556 TVYYLEYKDA
-1566 YSNTYSEPPKPDAF
+1566 YSNTYSEKPAEPDAF
-1580 DEDDDGNLI
+1580 DKDDDGNLI
-1589 IKTYDDLVKL
+1589 ISTYGDLVKL
-1599 SQLVRS
+1599 SELIRS
-1605 DYDVYGSQNYI
+1605 DYDVYGSQNYV

-1630 QGIGSIEDNKP
+1630 QGIGSVEDNKP

-1667 EIIGENGKVQD
+1667 EIIGEKGKVKD

-1683 CDFKVSSDTSGGIAA
+1683 CDFKASSDTSGGIAA

-1826 INGYEGAE
+1826 INGYDGAE
-1834 NPTVKN
+1834 NPTVEN

-1854 DSLTKPDETNKAK
+1854 DSLTKPDETNKEK
-1867 AKNSDF
+1867 SKNSDF
-1873 QSDDFVNELNS
+1873 QNDDFVNELNS

-1903 TIKSNFFMYNVISAG
+1903 TIKGNFFMYNVISAG
-1918 NGITIEGS
+1918 NNITIEGS
-1926 MHEALNIQYN
+1926 IHEALNIQYN
-1936 VCNEK
+1936 VCTEK
-1941 DEEYIAITSAL
+1941 DEEYNAIASAL
-1952 DKTSVS
+1952 DKISVS

-1969 GNYIPDELWCQ
+1969 GNYIPAELWCQ

-1995 FAEIDTDGQIN
+1995 FAAIDTDGQIN

-2032 RTSTNKNISDNTST
+2032 RTSTNKNISDNKNT

-2058 PIQTGST
+2058 TIQTGST
-2065 VCCSVLLIVMFASA
+2065 ACCSVLLILMFASA
-2079 FVIVIK
+2079 FVIVFK

>member
-8 KVIAIFL
+8 KVMAIFL
-15 SVCTLISTMALSV
+15 LVCTLISTMALSV

-47 ICVSNSTNES
+47 IYVSSSDSEE
-57 YAKQV
+57 YAKNY
-62 ITDNGYTLVNHNFN
+62 IKNKGYTLVNHNFN
-76 EKSKYYIY
+76 EKSKYCVYL
-84 VGYKTTNN
+84 GYKTTNN
-92 VEDALTGLVFSN
+92 VEDALTGLVFSRELNPSVNYCGRKYNLVTVKN
-104 DAKQSINYR
+104 DVT
-113 GRTYNIVSAA
+113 GTEM
-123 VPPGATALPGG
+123 
-134 PGTVNFNSDSGQK
+134 TVNFNSDNNQIDL
-147 PQYLYYTKE
+147 YLYYTKE
-156 EDPYGTTEYLTNID
+156 EDPYGTTEYLTNLD

-186 VVSAETGLPQ
+186 AVSAETGKPQ
-196 NLNAASDSFDKK
+196 NLNAASNSFDKK

-223 TYQKLGNE
+223 TYQKVGNE
-231 NLDSNVK
+231 DLDSNVK

-252 EKNDFLVNAI
+252 AKNDFLVNAI

-341 TSNINN
+341 TSNVTDVKNQMLDFLADIEFAYN
-347 VRDEMVNLFTHLVHQ
+347 Q
-362 HDYNLHNMDDPNE
+362 GSHDLSNPNE
-375 IGKYLVK
+375 IGKYIVK

-387 NFQSSSDIIYTL
+387 NLKSSSDIVYTL

-408 PNHLTSASVIG
+408 PGHHTSASVIG
-419 MIFYNFQLV
+419 MMFYNFQLV
-428 PLIEDGNNPGNDT
+428 PLVEDGSNPGNDT

-474 FASSVSSSTTNS
+474 FGSSVSSSTTNS

-587 AELGSSNGFATSF
+587 VELGSTNTIFYTDI

-615 SAVNALNNLY
+615 SAVNVLNNLY

-668 TAKDTIKFITSKQ
+668 AAKDTIKFITSKQ

-798 KDSKTGLIYINPLKS
+798 KDSKTGLIYITPLKN

-849 NDDITA
+849 NDHITA

-866 EHNYDENGFCTNC
+866 EHNYDENGFCKSC

-904 ASLVNGGRTHAD
+904 SSLVNGDRTHAD
-916 FDSQNGA
+916 FESQNGA
-923 ANAVLVKDIVVNDE
+923 ANAILVKDIVVNDG
-937 DMSKLA
+937 DISKLA
-943 SMQTDSLRKW
+943 SAQSNSLRKW
-953 IPIGTSDNSYTG
+953 SPIGTSDNSYTG
-965 QFDGRNHT
+965 QFDGRGHT

-1027 NIQHCFSEATVIGN
+1027 NIQRCFSEATVIGN

-1057 DCYNAG
+1057 NCYNAG
-1063 SVKGAKF
+1063 SVTGSKF

-1082 GAIDNC
+1082 GAMDNC
-1088 FNAGEVIGT
+1088 FNVGEVIGR

-1120 TKLTDTAATTKTPE
+1120 NQLTDTAATTKTPE

-1144 LNNSMTDGKQV
+1144 LNNSVTDGKQV
-1155 WYQNIDNGET
+1155 WYQNIDN
-1165 PDDYPKFDGGTV
+1165 D
-1177 YCGDDCIE
+1177 
-1185 NTYSNYSLSDT
+1185 
-1196 GGHKYNNGF
+1196 
-1205 CTKCGEYQHAV
+1205 
-1216 INSDGYYEIGN
+1216 
-1227 AGQLFWF
+1227 
-1234 SSLVNGDNKNAD
+1234 
-1246 FEEQNNGANAVL
+1246 
-1258 TADIDLEERE
+1258 
-1268 WTPIGIYGHSEY
+1268 
-1280 SGKFDGQ
+1280 
-1287 NHNICG
+1287 
-1293 LSITEDLSGKIM
+1293 
-1305 TGLFGKVTDGTL
+1305 
-1317 ENFSVEGNITSS
+1317 
-1329 ENYTGGIIGYALDGT
+1329 
-1344 IVKNISS
+1344 
-1351 YVDVKGINF
+1351 
-1360 VGGIAGRNDGTIENC
+1360 
-1375 CNLGTVSG
+1375 
-1383 TGDYVGGITGFNSS
+1383 
-1397 KITCCF
+1397 
-1403 NSGNISSSDSDIG
+1403 
-1416 GIAGK
+1416 
-1421 NHSGLSSSAS
+1421 
-1431 IINCYNT
+1431 
-1438 GDISCEG
+1438 
-1445 YYKCGGGIVGYNDGA
+1445 
-1460 TVENCYNSGKIIGS
+1460 
-1474 DSKVNGLIGYNV
+1474 
-1486 NSSNSIVTNCYYLDT
+1486 
-1501 CGASDTFASGKTDE
+1501 
-1515 QFASGEVTYLLNNSV
+1515 
-1530 TDGSQVWYQNID
+1530 
-1542 NGKTPDDYPKFDGG
+1542 KTPDDYPRFDGG

-1566 YSNTYSEPPKPDAF
+1566 YSNTYSEKPAEPDAF
-1580 DEDDDGNLI
+1580 DKDDDGNLI
-1589 IKTYDDLVKL
+1589 ISTYDDLVKL
-1599 SQLVRS
+1599 SELIRS
-1605 DYDVYGSQNYI
+1605 DYEVYGSQNYI

-1630 QGIGSIEDNKP
+1630 QGIGSVEDNKP

-1652 IVGLNVNSPKYGGLF
+1652 IVGFNVNSPKYGGLF

-1762 AQCGGIAAENNG
+1762 AQCGGVAAENNG

-1812 VSGNSEKTTGSIAG
+1812 VSGNSKKTTGSIAG

-1891 WVRKSKFNKGNP
+1891 WVRKAKFNKGNP

-1926 MHEALNIQYN
+1926 MHESLNIQYN
-1936 VCNEK
+1936 VCTEK

-1969 GNYIPDELWCQ
+1969 DNYIPAELWCQ

-2058 PIQTGST
+2058 TIQTGST

-2079 FVIVIK
+2079 FVIVFK

>member
-15 SVCTLISTMALSV
+15 LVCTLISTMALSV

-47 ICVSNSTNES
+47 IYVSSSDSEE
-57 YAKQV
+57 YAKNY
-62 ITDNGYTLVNHNFN
+62 IKNKGYTLVNHNFN
-76 EKSKYYIY
+76 EKSKYCVYL
-84 VGYKTTNN
+84 GYKTTNN
-92 VEDALTGLVFSN
+92 VEDALTGLVFSRELNPSVNYCGRKYNLVTVKN
-104 DAKQSINYR
+104 DVT
-113 GRTYNIVSAA
+113 GTEM
-123 VPPGATALPGG
+123 
-134 PGTVNFNSDSGQK
+134 TVNFNSDNNQIDL
-147 PQYLYYTKE
+147 YLYYTKE
-156 EDPYGTTEYLTNID
+156 EDPYGTTEYLTNLD

-186 VVSAETGLPQ
+186 AVSAETGKPQ
-196 NLNAASDSFDKK
+196 NLNAASNSFDKK

-223 TYQKLGNE
+223 TYQKVGNE
-231 NLDSNVK
+231 DLDSNVK

-252 EKNDFLVNAI
+252 AKNDFLVNAI

-295 IEGSSFDDVFGK
+295 IKGSSFDDVFGK

-313 VAALTNGSGTENS
+313 VAALANGSGTENS

-399 CRVADDKAK
+399 CRVADDKAES
-408 PNHLTSASVIG
+408 NHLTSASVIG

-474 FASSVSSSTTNS
+474 FGSSVSSSTTNS

-718 KPASSAQSLVQHIDL
+718 KPASSAQTLVQHIDL

-798 KDSKTGLIYINPLKS
+798 KDSKTGLIYITPLKN

-849 NDDITA
+849 NDHITA

-866 EHNYDENGFCTNC
+866 EHNYDENGFCKSC

-904 ASLVNGGRTHAD
+904 ASLVNGDRTHAD
-916 FDSQNGA
+916 FESQNGA
-923 ANAVLVKDIVVNDE
+923 ANAILVKDIVVNDG
-937 DMSKLA
+937 DISKLA
-943 SMQTDSLRKW
+943 SAQSNSLRKW
-953 IPIGTSDNSYTG
+953 SPIGTSDNSYTG

-1057 DCYNAG
+1057 NCYNAG
-1063 SVKGAKF
+1063 SVTGSKF

-1082 GAIDNC
+1082 GAMDNC
-1088 FNAGEVIGT
+1088 FNVGEVIGR

-1120 TKLTDTAATTKTPE
+1120 NQLTDTAATTKTPE

-1144 LNNSMTDGKQV
+1144 LNNSVTDGKQV
-1155 WYQNIDNGET
+1155 WYQNIDN
-1165 PDDYPKFDGGTV
+1165 D
-1177 YCGDDCIE
+1177 
-1185 NTYSNYSLSDT
+1185 
-1196 GGHKYNNGF
+1196 
-1205 CTKCGEYQHAV
+1205 
-1216 INSDGYYEIGN
+1216 
-1227 AGQLFWF
+1227 
-1234 SSLVNGDNKNAD
+1234 
-1246 FEEQNNGANAVL
+1246 
-1258 TADIDLEERE
+1258 
-1268 WTPIGIYGHSEY
+1268 
-1280 SGKFDGQ
+1280 
-1287 NHNICG
+1287 
-1293 LSITEDLSGKIM
+1293 
-1305 TGLFGKVTDGTL
+1305 
-1317 ENFSVEGNITSS
+1317 
-1329 ENYTGGIIGYALDGT
+1329 
-1344 IVKNISS
+1344 
-1351 YVDVKGINF
+1351 
-1360 VGGIAGRNDGTIENC
+1360 
-1375 CNLGTVSG
+1375 
-1383 TGDYVGGITGFNSS
+1383 
-1397 KITCCF
+1397 
-1403 NSGNISSSDSDIG
+1403 
-1416 GIAGK
+1416 
-1421 NHSGLSSSAS
+1421 
-1431 IINCYNT
+1431 
-1438 GDISCEG
+1438 
-1445 YYKCGGGIVGYNDGA
+1445 
-1460 TVENCYNSGKIIGS
+1460 
-1474 DSKVNGLIGYNV
+1474 
-1486 NSSNSIVTNCYYLDT
+1486 
-1501 CGASDTFASGKTDE
+1501 
-1515 QFASGEVTYLLNNSV
+1515 
-1530 TDGSQVWYQNID
+1530 
-1542 NGKTPDDYPKFDGG
+1542 KTPDDYPRFDGG
-1556 TVYYLEYKDT
+1556 TVYYLEYKNT
-1566 YSNTYSEPPKPDAF
+1566 YSNTYSEKPAEPDAF
-1580 DEDDDGNLI
+1580 DKDDDGNLI
-1589 IKTYDDLVKL
+1589 IRTYDDLVKL
-1599 SQLVRS
+1599 SELIIS
-1605 DYDVYGSQNYI
+1605 DYEVYGEQNYI

-1630 QGIGSIEDNKP
+1630 QGIGSVEDNKP

-1667 EIIGENGKVQD
+1667 EIIGEKGKVQD

-1891 WVRKSKFNKGNP
+1891 WVRKAKFNKGNP
-1903 TIKSNFFMYNVISAG
+1903 TIKSNFFMCNVISAG

-1926 MHEALNIQYN
+1926 MHESLNIQYN

-1969 GNYIPDELWCQ
+1969 GNYIPAELWCQ

-2058 PIQTGST
+2058 TIQTGST

-2079 FVIVIK
+2079 FVIVFK

>member
-8 KVIAIFL
+8 KVMAIFL
-15 SVCTLISTMALSV
+15 LVCTLISTMALSV

-47 ICVSNSTNES
+47 IYVSSSDSEE
-57 YAKQV
+57 YAKNY
-62 ITDNGYTLVNHNFN
+62 IKNKGYTLVNHNFN
-76 EKSKYYIY
+76 EKSKYCVYL
-84 VGYKTTNN
+84 GYKTTNN
-92 VEDALTGLVFSN
+92 VEDALTGLVFSRELNPSVNYCGRKYNLVTVKN
-104 DAKQSINYR
+104 DVT
-113 GRTYNIVSAA
+113 GTEM
-123 VPPGATALPGG
+123 
-134 PGTVNFNSDSGQK
+134 TVNFNSDNNQIDL
-147 PQYLYYTKE
+147 YLYYTKE
-156 EDPYGTTEYLTNID
+156 EDPYGTTEYLTNLD

-186 VVSAETGLPQ
+186 AVSAETGKPQ
-196 NLNAASDSFDKK
+196 NLNAASNSFDKK

-223 TYQKLGNE
+223 AYQKVGNE
-231 NLDSNVK
+231 DLDSNVK

-252 EKNDFLVNAI
+252 AKNDFLVNAI

-295 IEGSSFDDVFGK
+295 IKGSSFDDVFGK

-313 VAALTNGSGTENS
+313 VAALANGSGTENS

-399 CRVADDKAK
+399 CRVADDKAES
-408 PNHLTSASVIG
+408 NHLTSASVIG

-474 FASSVSSSTTNS
+474 FGSSVSSSTTNS

-718 KPASSAQSLVQHIDL
+718 KPASSAQTLVQHIDL

-798 KDSKTGLIYINPLKS
+798 KDSKTGLIYITPLKN

-849 NDDITA
+849 NDHITA

-866 EHNYDENGFCTNC
+866 EHNYDENGFCKSC

-904 ASLVNGGRTHAD
+904 SSLVNGDRTHAD
-916 FDSQNGA
+916 FESQNGA
-923 ANAVLVKDIVVNDE
+923 ANAILVKDIVVNDG
-937 DMSKLA
+937 DISKLA
-943 SMQTDSLRKW
+943 SAQSNSLRKW
-953 IPIGTSDNSYTG
+953 SPIGTLDNSYTG

-1027 NIQHCFSEATVIGN
+1027 NVQHCFSEATVIGN

-1057 DCYNAG
+1057 NCYNAG
-1063 SVKGAKF
+1063 SVTGSKF

-1082 GAIDNC
+1082 GAMDNC
-1088 FNAGEVIGT
+1088 FNVGEVIGR
-1097 GTDNIGGI
+1097 GIDNIDGI

-1120 TKLTDTAATTKTPE
+1120 NQLTDTAATTKTPE

-1144 LNNSMTDGKQV
+1144 LNNSVTDGKQV
-1155 WYQNIDNGET
+1155 WYQNIDN
-1165 PDDYPKFDGGTV
+1165 D
-1177 YCGDDCIE
+1177 
-1185 NTYSNYSLSDT
+1185 
-1196 GGHKYNNGF
+1196 
-1205 CTKCGEYQHAV
+1205 
-1216 INSDGYYEIGN
+1216 
-1227 AGQLFWF
+1227 
-1234 SSLVNGDNKNAD
+1234 
-1246 FEEQNNGANAVL
+1246 
-1258 TADIDLEERE
+1258 
-1268 WTPIGIYGHSEY
+1268 
-1280 SGKFDGQ
+1280 
-1287 NHNICG
+1287 
-1293 LSITEDLSGKIM
+1293 
-1305 TGLFGKVTDGTL
+1305 
-1317 ENFSVEGNITSS
+1317 
-1329 ENYTGGIIGYALDGT
+1329 
-1344 IVKNISS
+1344 
-1351 YVDVKGINF
+1351 
-1360 VGGIAGRNDGTIENC
+1360 
-1375 CNLGTVSG
+1375 
-1383 TGDYVGGITGFNSS
+1383 
-1397 KITCCF
+1397 
-1403 NSGNISSSDSDIG
+1403 
-1416 GIAGK
+1416 
-1421 NHSGLSSSAS
+1421 
-1431 IINCYNT
+1431 
-1438 GDISCEG
+1438 
-1445 YYKCGGGIVGYNDGA
+1445 
-1460 TVENCYNSGKIIGS
+1460 
-1474 DSKVNGLIGYNV
+1474 
-1486 NSSNSIVTNCYYLDT
+1486 
-1501 CGASDTFASGKTDE
+1501 
-1515 QFASGEVTYLLNNSV
+1515 
-1530 TDGSQVWYQNID
+1530 
-1542 NGKTPDDYPKFDGG
+1542 KTPDDYPRFDGG

-1566 YSNTYSEPPKPDAF
+1566 YSNTYSEKPAEPDAF
-1580 DEDDDGNLI
+1580 DKDDDGNLI
-1589 IKTYDDLVKL
+1589 IRTYDDLVKL
-1599 SQLVRS
+1599 SELIIS
-1605 DYDVYGSQNYI
+1605 DYEVYGSQNYI

-1630 QGIGSIEDNKP
+1630 QGIGSVEDNKP

-1652 IVGLNVNSPKYGGLF
+1652 IVGFNVNSPKYGGLF
-1667 EIIGENGKVQD
+1667 EIIGEKGKVQD

-1980 GDYKISVPVSGNNVE
+1980 GDYKISVPVSGTNVE
-1995 FAEIDTDGQIN
+1995 FAAIDTDGQIN

-2058 PIQTGST
+2058 TIQTGST

-2079 FVIVIK
+2079 FVIVFK

>member
-15 SVCTLISTMALSV
+15 LVCTLISTMALSV

-47 ICVSNSTNES
+47 IYVSSSDSEE
-57 YAKQV
+57 YAKNY
-62 ITDNGYTLVNHNFN
+62 IKNKGYTLVNHNFN
-76 EKSKYYIY
+76 EKSKYCVYL
-84 VGYKTTNN
+84 GYKTTNN
-92 VEDALTGLVFSN
+92 VEDALTGLVFSRELN
-104 DAKQSINYR
+104 PSVNYC
-113 GRTYNIVSAA
+113 GRKYNLVT
-123 VPPGATALPGG
+123 VKNGVTGTEM
-134 PGTVNFNSDSGQK
+134 TVNFNSDNNQIDL
-147 PQYLYYTKE
+147 YLYYTKE
-156 EDPYGTTEYLTNID
+156 EDPYGTTEYLTNLD

-186 VVSAETGLPQ
+186 VVSAETGKPQ

-223 TYQKLGNE
+223 AYQKLGNE
-231 NLDSNVK
+231 DLDSDVK

-252 EKNDFLVNAI
+252 AKNDFLVNAI

-295 IEGSSFDDVFGK
+295 IKGSSFDDVFGK

-313 VAALTNGSGTENS
+313 VAALANGSGTENS

-399 CRVADDKAK
+399 CRVADDKAES
-408 PNHLTSASVIG
+408 NHLTSASVIG

-474 FASSVSSSTTNS
+474 FGSSVSSSTTNS

-718 KPASSAQSLVQHIDL
+718 KPASSAQTLVQHIDL

-798 KDSKTGLIYINPLKS
+798 KDSKTGLIYITPLKN

-849 NDDITA
+849 NDHITA

-866 EHNYDENGFCTNC
+866 EHNYDENGFCKSC

-904 ASLVNGGRTHAD
+904 ASLVNGDRTHAD
-916 FDSQNGA
+916 FESQNGA
-923 ANAVLVKDIVVNDE
+923 ANAILVKDIVVNDG
-937 DMSKLA
+937 DISKLA
-943 SMQTDSLRKW
+943 SAQSNSLRKW
-953 IPIGTSDNSYTG
+953 SPIGTSDNSYTG

-1027 NIQHCFSEATVIGN
+1027 NVQRCFSEATVIGN

-1057 DCYNAG
+1057 NCYNAG
-1063 SVKGAKF
+1063 SVTGSKF

-1082 GAIDNC
+1082 GAMDNC
-1088 FNAGEVIGT
+1088 FNVGEVIGR

-1120 TKLTDTAATTKTPE
+1120 NQLTDTAATTKTPE

-1144 LNNSMTDGKQV
+1144 LNNSVTDGKQV
-1155 WYQNIDNGET
+1155 WYQNIDN
-1165 PDDYPKFDGGTV
+1165 D
-1177 YCGDDCIE
+1177 
-1185 NTYSNYSLSDT
+1185 
-1196 GGHKYNNGF
+1196 
-1205 CTKCGEYQHAV
+1205 
-1216 INSDGYYEIGN
+1216 
-1227 AGQLFWF
+1227 
-1234 SSLVNGDNKNAD
+1234 
-1246 FEEQNNGANAVL
+1246 
-1258 TADIDLEERE
+1258 
-1268 WTPIGIYGHSEY
+1268 
-1280 SGKFDGQ
+1280 
-1287 NHNICG
+1287 
-1293 LSITEDLSGKIM
+1293 
-1305 TGLFGKVTDGTL
+1305 
-1317 ENFSVEGNITSS
+1317 
-1329 ENYTGGIIGYALDGT
+1329 
-1344 IVKNISS
+1344 
-1351 YVDVKGINF
+1351 
-1360 VGGIAGRNDGTIENC
+1360 
-1375 CNLGTVSG
+1375 
-1383 TGDYVGGITGFNSS
+1383 
-1397 KITCCF
+1397 
-1403 NSGNISSSDSDIG
+1403 
-1416 GIAGK
+1416 
-1421 NHSGLSSSAS
+1421 
-1431 IINCYNT
+1431 
-1438 GDISCEG
+1438 
-1445 YYKCGGGIVGYNDGA
+1445 
-1460 TVENCYNSGKIIGS
+1460 
-1474 DSKVNGLIGYNV
+1474 
-1486 NSSNSIVTNCYYLDT
+1486 
-1501 CGASDTFASGKTDE
+1501 
-1515 QFASGEVTYLLNNSV
+1515 
-1530 TDGSQVWYQNID
+1530 
-1542 NGKTPDDYPKFDGG
+1542 KTPDDYPRFDGG

-1566 YSNTYSEPPKPDAF
+1566 YSNTYSEKPAEPDAF
-1580 DEDDDGNLI
+1580 DKDDDGNLI
-1589 IKTYDDLVKL
+1589 IRTYDDLVKL
-1599 SQLVRS
+1599 SELIRS

-1630 QGIGSIEDNKP
+1630 QGIGSVEDNKP

-1667 EIIGENGKVQD
+1667 EIIGEKGKVQD

-1762 AQCGGIAAENNG
+1762 AQCGGVAAENNG

-1826 INGYEGAE
+1826 INGYDGAE

-1891 WVRKSKFNKGNP
+1891 WVRKAKFNKGNP

-1926 MHEALNIQYN
+1926 MHESLNIQYN

-2058 PIQTGST
+2058 TIQTGST

-2079 FVIVIK
+2079 FVIVFK

>member
-47 ICVSNSTNES
+47 IYVSSSDSEE
-57 YAKQV
+57 YAKNY
-62 ITDNGYTLVNHNFN
+62 IKNKGYTLVNHNFN
-76 EKSKYYIY
+76 EKSKYCVYL
-84 VGYKTTNN
+84 GYKTTNN
-92 VEDALTGLVFSN
+92 VEDALTGLVFSRELNPSVNYCGRKYNLVTVKN
-104 DAKQSINYR
+104 DVT
-113 GRTYNIVSAA
+113 GTEM
-123 VPPGATALPGG
+123 
-134 PGTVNFNSDSGQK
+134 TVNFNSDNNQIDL
-147 PQYLYYTKE
+147 YLYYTKE
-156 EDPYGTTEYLTNID
+156 EDPYGTTEYLTNLD

-186 VVSAETGLPQ
+186 AVSAETGKPQ
-196 NLNAASDSFDKK
+196 NLNAASNSFDKK

-223 TYQKLGNE
+223 AYQKVGNE
-231 NLDSNVK
+231 DLDSNVK

-252 EKNDFLVNAI
+252 AKNDFLVNAI

-295 IEGSSFDDVFGK
+295 IKGSSFDDVFGK

-313 VAALTNGSGTENS
+313 VAALANGSGTENS

-341 TSNINN
+341 TSNIND

-399 CRVADDKAK
+399 CRVADDKAES
-408 PNHLTSASVIG
+408 NHLTSASVIG

-474 FASSVSSSTTNS
+474 FGSSVSSSTTNS

-718 KPASSAQSLVQHIDL
+718 KPASSAQTLVQHIDL

-798 KDSKTGLIYINPLKS
+798 KDSKTGLIYITPLKN

-849 NDDITA
+849 NDHITA

-866 EHNYDENGFCTNC
+866 EHNYDENGFCKSC

-904 ASLVNGGRTHAD
+904 ASLVNGDRTHAD
-916 FDSQNGA
+916 FESQNGA
-923 ANAVLVKDIVVNDE
+923 ANAILVKDIVVNNV

-943 SMQTDSLRKW
+943 STQSDSLRKW
-953 IPIGTSDNSYTG
+953 SPIGTSDNSYTG
-965 QFDGRNHT
+965 QFDGQGHT

-1057 DCYNAG
+1057 NCYNAG
-1063 SVKGAKF
+1063 SVTGSKF

-1082 GAIDNC
+1082 GAMDNC
-1088 FNAGEVIGT
+1088 FNVGEVIGR

-1120 TKLTDTAATTKTPE
+1120 NQLTDTAATTKTPE

-1144 LNNSMTDGKQV
+1144 LNNSVTDGKQV
-1155 WYQNIDNGET
+1155 WYQNIDN
-1165 PDDYPKFDGGTV
+1165 D
-1177 YCGDDCIE
+1177 
-1185 NTYSNYSLSDT
+1185 
-1196 GGHKYNNGF
+1196 
-1205 CTKCGEYQHAV
+1205 
-1216 INSDGYYEIGN
+1216 
-1227 AGQLFWF
+1227 
-1234 SSLVNGDNKNAD
+1234 
-1246 FEEQNNGANAVL
+1246 
-1258 TADIDLEERE
+1258 
-1268 WTPIGIYGHSEY
+1268 
-1280 SGKFDGQ
+1280 
-1287 NHNICG
+1287 
-1293 LSITEDLSGKIM
+1293 
-1305 TGLFGKVTDGTL
+1305 
-1317 ENFSVEGNITSS
+1317 
-1329 ENYTGGIIGYALDGT
+1329 
-1344 IVKNISS
+1344 
-1351 YVDVKGINF
+1351 
-1360 VGGIAGRNDGTIENC
+1360 
-1375 CNLGTVSG
+1375 
-1383 TGDYVGGITGFNSS
+1383 
-1397 KITCCF
+1397 
-1403 NSGNISSSDSDIG
+1403 
-1416 GIAGK
+1416 
-1421 NHSGLSSSAS
+1421 
-1431 IINCYNT
+1431 
-1438 GDISCEG
+1438 
-1445 YYKCGGGIVGYNDGA
+1445 
-1460 TVENCYNSGKIIGS
+1460 
-1474 DSKVNGLIGYNV
+1474 
-1486 NSSNSIVTNCYYLDT
+1486 
-1501 CGASDTFASGKTDE
+1501 
-1515 QFASGEVTYLLNNSV
+1515 
-1530 TDGSQVWYQNID
+1530 
-1542 NGKTPDDYPKFDGG
+1542 KTPDDYPRFDGG

-1566 YSNTYSEPPKPDAF
+1566 YSNTYSEKPAEPDAF
-1580 DEDDDGNLI
+1580 DKDDDGNLI
-1589 IKTYDDLVKL
+1589 IRTYDDLVKL
-1599 SQLVRS
+1599 SELIIS
-1605 DYDVYGSQNYI
+1605 DYEVYGSQNYI

-1630 QGIGSIEDNKP
+1630 QGIGSVEDNKP

-1713 TSGIVHINSDITID
+1713 TSGIVHINSNITID

-1891 WVRKSKFNKGNP
+1891 WVRKAKFNKGNP

-1980 GDYKISVPVSGNNVE
+1980 GDYKISVPVSGTNVE

>member
-1 MIKRLSK
+1 MIKRLSR
-8 KVIAIFL
+8 KVMTIFL

-47 ICVSNSTNES
+47 IYVSSSDSEE
-57 YAKQV
+57 YAKNY
-62 ITDNGYTLVNHNFN
+62 IKNKGYTLVNHNFN
-76 EKSKYYIY
+76 EKSKYCVYL
-84 VGYKTTNN
+84 GYKTTNN
-92 VEDALTGLVFSN
+92 VEDALTGLVFSRELN
-104 DAKQSINYR
+104 PSVNYC
-113 GRTYNIVSAA
+113 GRKYNLVT
-123 VPPGATALPGG
+123 VKNGVTGTEM
-134 PGTVNFNSDSGQK
+134 TVNFNSDNNQIDL
-147 PQYLYYTKE
+147 YLYYTKE
-156 EDPYGTTEYLTNID
+156 EDPYGTTEYLTNLD

-186 VVSAETGLPQ
+186 VVSAETGKPQ

-223 TYQKLGNE
+223 TYQKVGNE
-231 NLDSNVK
+231 DLDSNVK

-277 VLYAMMSIKN
+277 VLYAMMSIKE

-341 TSNINN
+341 TSNVTDVKNQMLDFLADIEFAYN
-347 VRDEMVNLFTHLVHQ
+347 Q
-362 HDYNLHNMDDPNE
+362 GSHDLSNPNE
-375 IGKYLVK
+375 IGKYIVK

-387 NFQSSSDIIYTL
+387 NLKFSSDIVYTL

-408 PNHLTSASVIG
+408 PGHHTSASVIG
-419 MIFYNFQLV
+419 MMFYNFQLV
-428 PLIEDGNNPGNDT
+428 PLVEDGSNPGNDT

-486 HASTSG
+486 HANTSG

-497 TEGMSFSGKVPILK
+497 TEGMSFSGQVPLLK
-511 VNTSVN
+511 VNTSIN

-522 AFTFSETNTVT
+522 AFNFSETNTVT

-587 AELGSSNGFATSF
+587 VELGSTNTIFYTDI

-615 SAVNALNNLY
+615 SAVNVLNNLY
-625 KTNGSDT
+625 QTNGSDT

-718 KPASSAQSLVQHIDL
+718 KPASSAQTLVQHIDL

-786 SDPVSDGIVSAY
+786 PEPVSDGIVSAY
-798 KDSKTGLIYINPLKS
+798 KDSKTGLIYITPLKN

-849 NDDITA
+849 NDHITA

-866 EHNYDENGFCTNC
+866 EHNYDENGFCKSC

-904 ASLVNGGRTHAD
+904 ASLVNGDRTHAD
-916 FDSQNGA
+916 FESQNGA
-923 ANAVLVKDIVVNDE
+923 ANAILVKDIVVNDE

-943 SMQTDSLRKW
+943 SAQSNSLRKW

-1082 GAIDNC
+1082 GAMNNC
-1088 FNAGEVIGT
+1088 FNVGEVIGT

-1120 TKLTDTAATTKTPE
+1120 NQLTDTAATTKTPE

-1144 LNNSMTDGKQV
+1144 LNNSVTDGKQV
-1155 WYQNIDNGET
+1155 WYQNIDN
-1165 PDDYPKFDGGTV
+1165 D
-1177 YCGDDCIE
+1177 
-1185 NTYSNYSLSDT
+1185 
-1196 GGHKYNNGF
+1196 
-1205 CTKCGEYQHAV
+1205 
-1216 INSDGYYEIGN
+1216 
-1227 AGQLFWF
+1227 
-1234 SSLVNGDNKNAD
+1234 
-1246 FEEQNNGANAVL
+1246 
-1258 TADIDLEERE
+1258 
-1268 WTPIGIYGHSEY
+1268 
-1280 SGKFDGQ
+1280 
-1287 NHNICG
+1287 
-1293 LSITEDLSGKIM
+1293 
-1305 TGLFGKVTDGTL
+1305 
-1317 ENFSVEGNITSS
+1317 
-1329 ENYTGGIIGYALDGT
+1329 
-1344 IVKNISS
+1344 
-1351 YVDVKGINF
+1351 
-1360 VGGIAGRNDGTIENC
+1360 
-1375 CNLGTVSG
+1375 
-1383 TGDYVGGITGFNSS
+1383 
-1397 KITCCF
+1397 
-1403 NSGNISSSDSDIG
+1403 
-1416 GIAGK
+1416 
-1421 NHSGLSSSAS
+1421 
-1431 IINCYNT
+1431 
-1438 GDISCEG
+1438 
-1445 YYKCGGGIVGYNDGA
+1445 
-1460 TVENCYNSGKIIGS
+1460 
-1474 DSKVNGLIGYNV
+1474 
-1486 NSSNSIVTNCYYLDT
+1486 
-1501 CGASDTFASGKTDE
+1501 
-1515 QFASGEVTYLLNNSV
+1515 
-1530 TDGSQVWYQNID
+1530 
-1542 NGKTPDDYPKFDGG
+1542 KTPDDYPRFDGG

-1566 YSNTYSEPPKPDAF
+1566 YSNTYSEKPAEPDAF
-1580 DEDDDGNLI
+1580 DKDDDGNLI
-1589 IKTYDDLVKL
+1589 ISTYGDLVKL
-1599 SQLVRS
+1599 SELIRS
-1605 DYDVYGSQNYI
+1605 DYEVYGSQNYI
-1616 LANNIK
+1616 LTNNIK
-1622 ASDDSEWT
+1622 AADDSEWT
-1630 QGIGSIEDNKP
+1630 QGIGSVEDNKP
-1641 FNGTFNGKGYC
+1641 FNVTFDGKGYC

-1667 EIIGENGKVQD
+1667 EIIGENGKVKD

-1683 CDFKVSSDTSGGIAA
+1683 CDFKSSSGTSGGIAA

-1713 TSGIVHINSDITID
+1713 TSGIIHINSDITID
-1727 AVALNSSIKGELSG
+1727 AVALNSSVKGELSG

-1762 AQCGGIAAENNG
+1762 AQCGGIAAKNNG

-1789 SSVSGGLVGRNC
+1789 SSVSGGLVGRNG

-1826 INGYEGAE
+1826 INGYDGAE

-1891 WVRKSKFNKGNP
+1891 WVRKAKFNKGNP
-1903 TIKSNFFMYNVISAG
+1903 TIKSNFFMCNVISAG

-1926 MHEALNIQYN
+1926 MHESLNIQYN
-1936 VCNEK
+1936 VCTEK

-1969 GNYIPDELWCQ
+1969 GNYIPAELWCQ

-2020 TVSHPMSFAVVD
+2020 TASHPMSFAVVD

-2079 FVIVIK
+2079 FVIVFK

>member
-8 KVIAIFL
+8 KVMAIFL
-15 SVCTLISTMALSV
+15 LVCTLISTMALSV

-47 ICVSNSTNES
+47 IYVSSSDSEE
-57 YAKQV
+57 YAKNY
-62 ITDNGYTLVNHNFN
+62 IKNKGYTLVNHNFN
-76 EKSKYYIY
+76 EKSKYCVYL
-84 VGYKTTNN
+84 GYKTTNN
-92 VEDALTGLVFSN
+92 VEDALTGLVFSRELNPSVNYCGRKYNLVTVKN
-104 DAKQSINYR
+104 DVT
-113 GRTYNIVSAA
+113 GTEM
-123 VPPGATALPGG
+123 
-134 PGTVNFNSDSGQK
+134 TVNFNSDNNQIDL
-147 PQYLYYTKE
+147 YLYYTKE
-156 EDPYGTTEYLTNID
+156 EDPYGTTEYLTNLD

-186 VVSAETGLPQ
+186 AVSAETGKPQ
-196 NLNAASDSFDKK
+196 NLNAASNSFDKK

-223 TYQKLGNE
+223 TYQKVGNE
-231 NLDSNVK
+231 DLDSNVK

-252 EKNDFLVNAI
+252 AKNDFLVNAI

-295 IEGSSFDDVFGK
+295 IKGSSFDDVFGK

-313 VAALTNGSGTENS
+313 VAALANGSGTENS

-399 CRVADDKAK
+399 CRVADDKAES
-408 PNHLTSASVIG
+408 NHLTSASVIG

-474 FASSVSSSTTNS
+474 FGSSVSSSTTNS

-718 KPASSAQSLVQHIDL
+718 KPASSAQTLVQHIDL

-798 KDSKTGLIYINPLKS
+798 KDSKTGLIYITPLKN

-849 NDDITA
+849 NDHITA

-866 EHNYDENGFCTNC
+866 EHNYDENGFCKSC

-904 ASLVNGGRTHAD
+904 ASLVNGDRTHAD
-916 FDSQNGA
+916 FESQNGA
-923 ANAVLVKDIVVNDE
+923 ANAILVKDIVVNDG
-937 DMSKLA
+937 DISKLA
-943 SMQTDSLRKW
+943 SAQSNSLRKW
-953 IPIGTSDNSYTG
+953 SPIGTSDNSYTG

-1057 DCYNAG
+1057 NCYNAG
-1063 SVKGAKF
+1063 SVTGSKF

-1082 GAIDNC
+1082 GAMDNC
-1088 FNAGEVIGT
+1088 FNVGEVIGR
-1097 GTDNIGGI
+1097 GIDNIDGI

-1120 TKLTDTAATTKTPE
+1120 NQLTDTAATTKTPE

-1144 LNNSMTDGKQV
+1144 LNNSVTDGKQV
-1155 WYQNIDNGET
+1155 WYQNIDN
-1165 PDDYPKFDGGTV
+1165 D
-1177 YCGDDCIE
+1177 
-1185 NTYSNYSLSDT
+1185 
-1196 GGHKYNNGF
+1196 
-1205 CTKCGEYQHAV
+1205 
-1216 INSDGYYEIGN
+1216 
-1227 AGQLFWF
+1227 
-1234 SSLVNGDNKNAD
+1234 
-1246 FEEQNNGANAVL
+1246 
-1258 TADIDLEERE
+1258 
-1268 WTPIGIYGHSEY
+1268 
-1280 SGKFDGQ
+1280 
-1287 NHNICG
+1287 
-1293 LSITEDLSGKIM
+1293 
-1305 TGLFGKVTDGTL
+1305 
-1317 ENFSVEGNITSS
+1317 
-1329 ENYTGGIIGYALDGT
+1329 
-1344 IVKNISS
+1344 
-1351 YVDVKGINF
+1351 
-1360 VGGIAGRNDGTIENC
+1360 
-1375 CNLGTVSG
+1375 
-1383 TGDYVGGITGFNSS
+1383 
-1397 KITCCF
+1397 
-1403 NSGNISSSDSDIG
+1403 
-1416 GIAGK
+1416 
-1421 NHSGLSSSAS
+1421 
-1431 IINCYNT
+1431 
-1438 GDISCEG
+1438 
-1445 YYKCGGGIVGYNDGA
+1445 
-1460 TVENCYNSGKIIGS
+1460 
-1474 DSKVNGLIGYNV
+1474 
-1486 NSSNSIVTNCYYLDT
+1486 
-1501 CGASDTFASGKTDE
+1501 
-1515 QFASGEVTYLLNNSV
+1515 
-1530 TDGSQVWYQNID
+1530 
-1542 NGKTPDDYPKFDGG
+1542 KTPDDYPRFDGG

-1566 YSNTYSEPPKPDAF
+1566 YSNTYSEKPAEPDAF
-1580 DEDDDGNLI
+1580 DKDDDGNLI
-1589 IKTYDDLVKL
+1589 IRTYDDLVKL
-1599 SQLVRS
+1599 SELIIS
-1605 DYDVYGSQNYI
+1605 DYEVYGSQNYI

-1630 QGIGSIEDNKP
+1630 QGIGSVEDNKP

-1652 IVGLNVNSPKYGGLF
+1652 IVGFNVNSPKYGGLF
-1667 EIIGENGKVQD
+1667 EIIGEKGKVQD

-1980 GDYKISVPVSGNNVE
+1980 GDYKISVPVSGTNVE
-1995 FAEIDTDGQIN
+1995 FAAIDTDGQIN

-2058 PIQTGST
+2058 TIQTGST

-2079 FVIVIK
+2079 FVIVFK

>member
-8 KVIAIFL
+8 KVMAIFL
-15 SVCTLISTMALSV
+15 LVCTLISTMALSV

-47 ICVSNSTNES
+47 IYVSSSDSEE
-57 YAKQV
+57 YAKNY
-62 ITDNGYTLVNHNFN
+62 IKNKGYTLVNHNFN
-76 EKSKYYIY
+76 EKSKYCVYL
-84 VGYKTTNN
+84 GYKTTNN
-92 VEDALTGLVFSN
+92 VEDALTGLVFSRELNPSVNYCGRKYNLVTVKN
-104 DAKQSINYR
+104 DVT
-113 GRTYNIVSAA
+113 GTEM
-123 VPPGATALPGG
+123 
-134 PGTVNFNSDSGQK
+134 TVNFNSDNNQIDL
-147 PQYLYYTKE
+147 YLYYTKE
-156 EDPYGTTEYLTNID
+156 EDPYGTTEYLTNLD

-186 VVSAETGLPQ
+186 AVSAETGKPQ
-196 NLNAASDSFDKK
+196 NLNAASNSFDKK

-223 TYQKLGNE
+223 AYQKVGNE
-231 NLDSNVK
+231 DLDSNVK

-252 EKNDFLVNAI
+252 AKNDFLVNAI

-295 IEGSSFDDVFGK
+295 IKGSSFDDVFGK

-313 VAALTNGSGTENS
+313 VAALANGSGTENS

-399 CRVADDKAK
+399 CRVADDKAES
-408 PNHLTSASVIG
+408 NHLTSASVIG

-474 FASSVSSSTTNS
+474 FGSSVSSSTTNS

-718 KPASSAQSLVQHIDL
+718 KPASSAQTLVQHIDL

-798 KDSKTGLIYINPLKS
+798 KDSKTGLIYITPLKN

-849 NDDITA
+849 NDHITA

-866 EHNYDENGFCTNC
+866 EHNYDENGFCKSC

-904 ASLVNGGRTHAD
+904 SSLVNGDRTHAD
-916 FDSQNGA
+916 FESQNGA
-923 ANAVLVKDIVVNDE
+923 ANAILVKDIVVNDG
-937 DMSKLA
+937 DISKLA
-943 SMQTDSLRKW
+943 SAQSNSLRKW
-953 IPIGTSDNSYTG
+953 SPIGTSDNSYTG
-965 QFDGRNHT
+965 QFDGQGHT

-1027 NIQHCFSEATVIGN
+1027 NVQRCFSEATVIGN

-1057 DCYNAG
+1057 NCYNTG
-1063 SVKGAKF
+1063 SVTGSKF

-1082 GAIDNC
+1082 GAMDNC
-1088 FNAGEVIGT
+1088 FNVGEVIGR

-1120 TKLTDTAATTKTPE
+1120 NQLTDTAATTKTPE

-1144 LNNSMTDGKQV
+1144 LNNSVTDGKQV
-1155 WYQNIDNGET
+1155 WYQNIDN
-1165 PDDYPKFDGGTV
+1165 D
-1177 YCGDDCIE
+1177 
-1185 NTYSNYSLSDT
+1185 
-1196 GGHKYNNGF
+1196 
-1205 CTKCGEYQHAV
+1205 
-1216 INSDGYYEIGN
+1216 
-1227 AGQLFWF
+1227 
-1234 SSLVNGDNKNAD
+1234 
-1246 FEEQNNGANAVL
+1246 
-1258 TADIDLEERE
+1258 
-1268 WTPIGIYGHSEY
+1268 
-1280 SGKFDGQ
+1280 
-1287 NHNICG
+1287 
-1293 LSITEDLSGKIM
+1293 
-1305 TGLFGKVTDGTL
+1305 
-1317 ENFSVEGNITSS
+1317 
-1329 ENYTGGIIGYALDGT
+1329 
-1344 IVKNISS
+1344 
-1351 YVDVKGINF
+1351 
-1360 VGGIAGRNDGTIENC
+1360 
-1375 CNLGTVSG
+1375 
-1383 TGDYVGGITGFNSS
+1383 
-1397 KITCCF
+1397 
-1403 NSGNISSSDSDIG
+1403 
-1416 GIAGK
+1416 
-1421 NHSGLSSSAS
+1421 
-1431 IINCYNT
+1431 
-1438 GDISCEG
+1438 
-1445 YYKCGGGIVGYNDGA
+1445 
-1460 TVENCYNSGKIIGS
+1460 
-1474 DSKVNGLIGYNV
+1474 
-1486 NSSNSIVTNCYYLDT
+1486 
-1501 CGASDTFASGKTDE
+1501 
-1515 QFASGEVTYLLNNSV
+1515 
-1530 TDGSQVWYQNID
+1530 
-1542 NGKTPDDYPKFDGG
+1542 KTPDDYPRFDGG

-1566 YSNTYSEPPKPDAF
+1566 YSNTYSEKPAEPDAF
-1580 DEDDDGNLI
+1580 DKDDDGNLI
-1589 IKTYDDLVKL
+1589 IRTYDDLVKL
-1599 SQLVRS
+1599 SELIRS
-1605 DYDVYGSQNYI
+1605 DYEVYGEQNYI

-1630 QGIGSIEDNKP
+1630 QGIGSVEDNKP

-1652 IVGLNVNSPKYGGLF
+1652 IVGFNVNSPKYGGLF
-1667 EIIGENGKVQD
+1667 EIIGEKGKVQD

-1762 AQCGGIAAENNG
+1762 AQCGGVAAENNG

-1826 INGYEGAE
+1826 INGYDGAE

-1891 WVRKSKFNKGNP
+1891 WVRKAKFNKGNP

-1926 MHEALNIQYN
+1926 MHESLNIQYN

-1969 GNYIPDELWCQ
+1969 GNYIPAELWCQ

-1995 FAEIDTDGQIN
+1995 FAAIDTDGQIN

-2058 PIQTGST
+2058 TIQTGST

-2079 FVIVIK
+2079 FVIVFK

>member
-57 YAKQV
+57 YAKQA

-76 EKSKYYIY
+76 EKSKFY
-84 VGYKTTNN
+84 VYLGYKTTNN

-113 GRTYNIVSAA
+113 GRTYYIVSAA
-123 VPPGATALPGG
+123 VPPGVTDLPA
-134 PGTVNFNSDSGQK
+134 GTVNFNSDSGQK

-170 AVGTANST
+170 AVGTAGST

-186 VVSAETGLPQ
+186 AVSAETGLPQ
-196 NLNAASDSFDKK
+196 NLNAASNSFDKK

-231 NLDSNVK
+231 DLDSNVK

-252 EKNDFLVNAI
+252 AKNDFLLNAI

-277 VLYAMMSIKN
+277 VLYAMMSIKQ
-287 EGSGYQNR
+287 EGSGYRNR

-341 TSNINN
+341 TSNIND
-347 VRDEMVNLFTHLVHQ
+347 VRDEMVNLFTHVVHS
-362 HDYNLHNMDDPNE
+362 HDFNLHNMDDPNE

-387 NFQSSSDIIYTL
+387 DFQSSSDIIYTL

-408 PNHLTSASVIG
+408 EFHLTSASVIG

-539 ETNTDGLSYTIPPYS
+539 ETNTDGLSFSIPPYS

-587 AELGSSNGFATSF
+587 AELGSSSLYATSF

-615 SAVNALNNLY
+615 SAVKALNNLY

-639 SGQQNFSKYSSEEW
+639 SGDQNFSKYSSEEW
-653 NKILNKTI
+653 NKILNKDI

-778 EEKIIKIT
+778 EEKIIKI
-786 SDPVSDGIVSAY
+786 SSEPVSDGIVSAY
-798 KDSKTGLIYINPLKS
+798 KDSKTGLIYINPIKN
-813 GKSYIRYVINDN
+813 GKSYIRYVINEN

-831 NVPGDATEFSTL
+831 NVPGDATDFSTL
-843 NLKYVT
+843 NLEYVT

-866 EHNYDENGFCTNC
+866 EHHFDENGFCANC

-889 DGVYEIGNAGQLYWF
+889 DGVYEISNAGQLYWF
-904 ASLVNGGRTHAD
+904 SSLVNGNRAHAE
-916 FDSQNGA
+916 FGNENGS
-923 ANAVLVKDIVVNDE
+923 ANAVLIKDIVVNNTDVN
-937 DMSKLA
+937 KLA
-943 SMQTDSLRKW
+943 DKQSETLRKW
-953 IPIGTSDNSYTG
+953 LPIGTYDNSYSG
-965 QFDGRNHT
+965 KFDGRHHT
-973 ISGIYFSDSTA
+973 VSGLYFSDSNA

-990 GYTRGGAD
+990 GYTRGGAN
-998 IYNVGIVNSYI
+998 ISNVGVINSYLK
-1009 EGKNC
+1009 GKNC
-1014 VGGILGRNNNSGV
+1014 IGGILGRNNNSGV
-1027 NIQHCFSEATVIGN
+1027 NVQRCFSEATVIGN
-1041 EGVGGIEGSTY
+1041 EGVGGISGSTY
-1052 GGKII
+1052 GGKIV

-1063 SVKGAKF
+1063 SVTGAKF
-1070 VGSIRGR
+1070 VGSIRGH

-1082 GAIDNC
+1082 GAVDNC
-1088 FNAGEVIGT
+1088 FNVGEVIGT

-1144 LNNSMTDGKQV
+1144 LNNSVTNGSQV
-1155 WYQNIDNGET
+1155 WLQNIDNGET
-1165 PDDYPKFDGGTV
+1165 ADDYPKFKGGTV

-1185 NTYSNYSLSDT
+1185 KIYSNYSLIDT
-1196 GGHKYNNGF
+1196 GGHKFNNGF
-1205 CTKCGEYQHAV
+1205 CTKCGEYQHATL
-1216 INSDGYYEIGN
+1216 NNDGYYEISN

-1234 SSLVNGDNKNAD
+1234 ASLVNGDNTHAD
-1246 FEEQNNGANAVL
+1246 FKEQNVSANAVL
-1258 TADIDLEERE
+1258 TADVDLEERE
-1268 WTPIGIYGHSEY
+1268 WTPIGYYTYSNQLNVY

-1287 NHNICG
+1287 NHTICG
-1293 LSITEDLSGKIM
+1293 LVITEYAPGEM
-1305 TGLFGKVTDGTL
+1305 TGLFGKVNGGTL
-1317 ENFSVEGNITSS
+1317 ENFSVKGSITSS
-1329 ENYTGGIIGYALDGT
+1329 GDFVGGVVGYALNGT

-1351 YVDVKGINF
+1351 KVDVNGVND
-1360 VGGIAGRNDGTIENC
+1360 VGGIAGKNEGTIENC
-1375 CNLGTVSG
+1375 CNLGSVSG
-1383 TGDYVGGITGFNSS
+1383 TGNYVGGITGFNSS
-1397 KITCCF
+1397 KISCCS
-1403 NSGNISSSDSDIG
+1403 NSGSISSSSFNFG

-1421 NHSGLSSSAS
+1421 NFSGMFSSAL

-1438 GDISCEG
+1438 GNVSCEDRG
-1445 YYKCGGGIVGYNDGA
+1445 DIGGGIVGYNDRA
-1460 TVENCYNSGKIIGS
+1460 TVENSYSSGNINAPGS
-1474 DSKVNGLIGYNV
+1474 EVNGLIGRNT
-1486 NSSNSIVTNCYYLDT
+1486 NSSGSIIKNCYYLDS
-1501 CGASDTFASGKTDE
+1501 CGASDTLGSSKTNE
-1515 QFASGEVTYLLNNSV
+1515 QFKSGNVAYLLNIEV
-1530 TDGSQVWYQNID
+1530 TDGSQAWYQNID
-1542 NGKTPDDYPKFDGG
+1542 NGESPDDYPKFDGG

-1589 IKTYDDLVKL
+1589 IKTYNDLVNLANLIK
-1599 SQLVRS
+1599 S
-1605 DYDVYGSQNYI
+1605 DYEVYGSQKYI
-1616 LANNIK
+1616 LTNNIK
-1622 ASDDSEWT
+1622 VSDDSEWV
-1630 QGIGSIEDNKP
+1630 QGIGYVSENKP
-1641 FNGTFNGKGYC
+1641 FNGTFNGNGYC
-1652 IVGLNVNSPKYGGLF
+1652 IIGLNVNSSEYGGLF
-1667 EIIGENGKVQD
+1667 EIIGEKGKVKD
-1678 LFVYD
+1678 LFVFD
-1683 CDFKVSSDTSGGIAA
+1683 CDFKASSNVAGGIAA
-1698 INNGTIDH
+1698 INKGSIDH
-1706 CISGINL
+1706 CISGVNL
-1713 TSGIVHINSDITID
+1713 TTGTIHFHNKSID
-1727 AVALNSSIKGELSG
+1727 AAALNSSIKGNISG
-1741 GIAGENNGLITGS
+1741 GIAGENSGMIIGC
-1754 RNAAVVTG
+1754 RNASVVSGT
-1762 AQCGGIAAENNG
+1762 QCGGIAAVNTGE
-1774 KIYGCANSVKIGASS
+1774 IYGCANNAKIGTSN
-1789 SSVSGGLVGRNC
+1789 SSVSGGLA
-1801 GIIESSYNSGT
+1801 GINSGAIKCSYNSGK
-1812 VSGNSEKTTGSIAG
+1812 VIGSAENSIGSITG
-1826 INGYEGAE
+1826 LNECSNSQTPDVID
-1834 NPTVKN
+1834 
-1840 VFYTTVNN
+1840 VFYHTENGLSV
-1848 LNAVGT
+1848 VGT
-1854 DSLTKPDETNKAK
+1854 DSSVLPDDTNKGVEKCLNLA
-1867 AKNSDF
+1867 SD
-1873 QSDDFVNELNS
+1873 SITDELNA
-1884 VSDDTVT
+1884 VSGNDVV
-1891 WVRKSKFNKGNP
+1891 WIRNRNINHGYPMIKGNFL
-1903 TIKSNFFMYNVISAG
+1903 KYSVKSAG
-1918 NGITIEGS
+1918 NSITVGGV
-1926 MHEALNIQYN
+1926 MHKDLNIEYSLCDDNSYERN
-1936 VCNEK
+1936 VLK
-1941 DEEYIAITSAL
+1941 SAL
-1952 DKTSVS
+1952 GEKTILNM
-1958 GVYSVSLTDND
+1958 YSLSLTDND
-1969 GNYIPDELWCQ
+1969 GNYIPAELWCQ
-1980 GDYKISVPVSGNNVE
+1980 SEFKISVPVQSKNVQL
-1995 FAEIDTDGQIN
+1995 AGIDNDGKVVC
-2006 YYKPDSVENGIAVF
+2006 YEPDSFKNQTAVF
-2020 TVSHPMSFAVVD
+2020 TVSHPMSFAIVEN
-2032 RTSTNKNISDNTST
+2032 TNTGVNNSDF
-2046 DKAVINTSNDNT
+2046 VINNSGDHSA
-2058 PIQTGST
+2058 IQTGSVMCCT
-2065 VCCSVLLIVMFASA
+2065 VLMTALFALVFTIVF
-2079 FVIVIK
+2079 K
-2085 RRNNFE
+2085 RRENFE

>member
-15 SVCTLISTMALSV
+15 LVCTLISTMALSV

-47 ICVSNSTNES
+47 IYVSSSDSEE
-57 YAKQV
+57 YAKNY
-62 ITDNGYTLVNHNFN
+62 IKNKGYTLVNHNFN
-76 EKSKYYIY
+76 EKSKYCVYL
-84 VGYKTTNN
+84 GYKTTNN
-92 VEDALTGLVFSN
+92 VEDALTGLVFSRELNPSVNYCGRKYNLVTVKN
-104 DAKQSINYR
+104 DVT
-113 GRTYNIVSAA
+113 GTEM
-123 VPPGATALPGG
+123 
-134 PGTVNFNSDSGQK
+134 TVNFNSDNNQIDL
-147 PQYLYYTKE
+147 YLYYTKE
-156 EDPYGTTEYLTNID
+156 EDPYGTTEYLTNLD

-186 VVSAETGLPQ
+186 VVSAETGKPQ
-196 NLNAASDSFDKK
+196 NLNAASNSFDKK

-223 TYQKLGNE
+223 AYQKVGNE

-252 EKNDFLVNAI
+252 AKNDFLVNAI

-295 IEGSSFDDVFGK
+295 IKGSSFDDVFGK

-387 NFQSSSDIIYTL
+387 DFQSSSDIIYTL
-399 CRVADDKAK
+399 CRVADDKAES
-408 PNHLTSASVIG
+408 NHLTSASVIG

-474 FASSVSSSTTNS
+474 FGSSVSSSTTNS

-718 KPASSAQSLVQHIDL
+718 KPASSAQTLVQHIDL

-798 KDSKTGLIYINPLKS
+798 KDSKTGLIYITPLKN

-843 NLKYVT
+843 NLKHVT
-849 NDDITA
+849 NDHITA

-866 EHNYDENGFCTNC
+866 EHNYDENGFCKSC

-904 ASLVNGGRTHAD
+904 ASLVNGDRTHAD
-916 FDSQNGA
+916 FESQNGA
-923 ANAVLVKDIVVNDE
+923 ANAILVKDIVVNDG
-937 DMSKLA
+937 DISKLA
-943 SMQTDSLRKW
+943 SAQSNSLRKW
-953 IPIGTSDNSYTG
+953 SPIGTSDNSYTG
-965 QFDGRNHT
+965 QFDGQGHT

-1057 DCYNAG
+1057 NCYNAG
-1063 SVKGAKF
+1063 SVTGSKF

-1082 GAIDNC
+1082 GAMDNC
-1088 FNAGEVIGT
+1088 FNVGEVIGR

-1120 TKLTDTAATTKTPE
+1120 NQLTDTAATTKTPE

-1144 LNNSMTDGKQV
+1144 LNNSVTDGKQV
-1155 WYQNIDNGET
+1155 WYQNIDN
-1165 PDDYPKFDGGTV
+1165 D
-1177 YCGDDCIE
+1177 
-1185 NTYSNYSLSDT
+1185 
-1196 GGHKYNNGF
+1196 
-1205 CTKCGEYQHAV
+1205 
-1216 INSDGYYEIGN
+1216 
-1227 AGQLFWF
+1227 
-1234 SSLVNGDNKNAD
+1234 
-1246 FEEQNNGANAVL
+1246 
-1258 TADIDLEERE
+1258 
-1268 WTPIGIYGHSEY
+1268 
-1280 SGKFDGQ
+1280 
-1287 NHNICG
+1287 
-1293 LSITEDLSGKIM
+1293 
-1305 TGLFGKVTDGTL
+1305 
-1317 ENFSVEGNITSS
+1317 
-1329 ENYTGGIIGYALDGT
+1329 
-1344 IVKNISS
+1344 
-1351 YVDVKGINF
+1351 
-1360 VGGIAGRNDGTIENC
+1360 
-1375 CNLGTVSG
+1375 
-1383 TGDYVGGITGFNSS
+1383 
-1397 KITCCF
+1397 
-1403 NSGNISSSDSDIG
+1403 
-1416 GIAGK
+1416 
-1421 NHSGLSSSAS
+1421 
-1431 IINCYNT
+1431 
-1438 GDISCEG
+1438 
-1445 YYKCGGGIVGYNDGA
+1445 
-1460 TVENCYNSGKIIGS
+1460 
-1474 DSKVNGLIGYNV
+1474 
-1486 NSSNSIVTNCYYLDT
+1486 
-1501 CGASDTFASGKTDE
+1501 
-1515 QFASGEVTYLLNNSV
+1515 
-1530 TDGSQVWYQNID
+1530 
-1542 NGKTPDDYPKFDGG
+1542 KTPDDYPRFDGG

-1566 YSNTYSEPPKPDAF
+1566 YSNTYSEKPAEPDAF
-1580 DEDDDGNLI
+1580 DKDDDGNLI
-1589 IKTYDDLVKL
+1589 IRTYDDLVKL
-1599 SQLVRS
+1599 SELIIS
-1605 DYDVYGSQNYI
+1605 DYDVYGEQDYI

-1630 QGIGSIEDNKP
+1630 QGIGSVEDNKP

-1667 EIIGENGKVQD
+1667 EIIGEKGKVQD

-1741 GIAGENNGLITGS
+1741 GIASENNGLITGS

-1891 WVRKSKFNKGNP
+1891 WVRKAKFNKGNP

-1936 VCNEK
+1936 VCTEK

-2058 PIQTGST
+2058 TIQTGST

-2079 FVIVIK
+2079 FVIVFK

>member
-15 SVCTLISTMALSV
+15 LVCTLISTMALSV

-37 SDSSVNYISE
+37 SGSSVNYISE
-47 ICVSNSTNES
+47 IYVSSSDSEE
-57 YAKQV
+57 YAKNY
-62 ITDNGYTLVNHNFN
+62 IKNKGYTLVNHNFN
-76 EKSKYYIY
+76 EKSKYCVYL
-84 VGYKTTNN
+84 GYKTTNN
-92 VEDALTGLVFSN
+92 VEDALTGLVFSRELNPSVNYCGRKYNLVTVKN
-104 DAKQSINYR
+104 DVT
-113 GRTYNIVSAA
+113 GTEM
-123 VPPGATALPGG
+123 
-134 PGTVNFNSDSGQK
+134 TVNFNSDNNQIDL
-147 PQYLYYTKE
+147 YLYYTKE
-156 EDPYGTTEYLTNID
+156 EDPYGTTEYLTNLD

-186 VVSAETGLPQ
+186 VVSAETGKPQ
-196 NLNAASDSFDKK
+196 NLNAASNSFDKK

-223 TYQKLGNE
+223 AYQKVGNE

-252 EKNDFLVNAI
+252 AKNDFLVNAI

-295 IEGSSFDDVFGK
+295 IKGSSFDDVFGK

-313 VAALTNGSGTENS
+313 VAALANGSGTENS

-399 CRVADDKAK
+399 CRVADDKAES
-408 PNHLTSASVIG
+408 NHLTSASVIG

-474 FASSVSSSTTNS
+474 FGSSVSSSTTNS

-718 KPASSAQSLVQHIDL
+718 KPASSAQTLVQHIDL

-798 KDSKTGLIYINPLKS
+798 KDSKTGLIYITPLKN

-849 NDDITA
+849 NDHITA

-866 EHNYDENGFCTNC
+866 EHNYDENGFCKSC

-889 DGVYEIGNAGQLYWF
+889 DGVYEIGNAGQLFWF
-904 ASLVNGGRTHAD
+904 ASLVNGDRTHAD
-916 FDSQNGA
+916 FESQNGA
-923 ANAVLVKDIVVNDE
+923 ANAILVKDIVVNDG
-937 DMSKLA
+937 DISKLA
-943 SMQTDSLRKW
+943 SAQSNSLRKW
-953 IPIGTSDNSYTG
+953 SPIGTSDNSYTG
-965 QFDGRNHT
+965 QFDGQGHT

-1027 NIQHCFSEATVIGN
+1027 NVQHCFSEATVIGN

-1057 DCYNAG
+1057 NCYNAG
-1063 SVKGAKF
+1063 SVTGSKF

-1082 GAIDNC
+1082 GAMDNC
-1088 FNAGEVIGT
+1088 FNVGEVIGR

-1120 TKLTDTAATTKTPE
+1120 NQLTDTAATTKTPE

-1144 LNNSMTDGKQV
+1144 LNNSVTDGKQV
-1155 WYQNIDNGET
+1155 WYQNIDN
-1165 PDDYPKFDGGTV
+1165 D
-1177 YCGDDCIE
+1177 
-1185 NTYSNYSLSDT
+1185 
-1196 GGHKYNNGF
+1196 
-1205 CTKCGEYQHAV
+1205 
-1216 INSDGYYEIGN
+1216 
-1227 AGQLFWF
+1227 
-1234 SSLVNGDNKNAD
+1234 
-1246 FEEQNNGANAVL
+1246 
-1258 TADIDLEERE
+1258 
-1268 WTPIGIYGHSEY
+1268 
-1280 SGKFDGQ
+1280 
-1287 NHNICG
+1287 
-1293 LSITEDLSGKIM
+1293 
-1305 TGLFGKVTDGTL
+1305 
-1317 ENFSVEGNITSS
+1317 
-1329 ENYTGGIIGYALDGT
+1329 
-1344 IVKNISS
+1344 
-1351 YVDVKGINF
+1351 
-1360 VGGIAGRNDGTIENC
+1360 
-1375 CNLGTVSG
+1375 
-1383 TGDYVGGITGFNSS
+1383 
-1397 KITCCF
+1397 
-1403 NSGNISSSDSDIG
+1403 
-1416 GIAGK
+1416 
-1421 NHSGLSSSAS
+1421 
-1431 IINCYNT
+1431 
-1438 GDISCEG
+1438 
-1445 YYKCGGGIVGYNDGA
+1445 
-1460 TVENCYNSGKIIGS
+1460 
-1474 DSKVNGLIGYNV
+1474 
-1486 NSSNSIVTNCYYLDT
+1486 
-1501 CGASDTFASGKTDE
+1501 
-1515 QFASGEVTYLLNNSV
+1515 
-1530 TDGSQVWYQNID
+1530 
-1542 NGKTPDDYPKFDGG
+1542 KTPDDYPRFDGG

-1566 YSNTYSEPPKPDAF
+1566 YSNTYSEKPAEPDAF
-1580 DEDDDGNLI
+1580 DKDDDGNLI
-1589 IKTYDDLVKL
+1589 IRTYDDLVKL
-1599 SQLVRS
+1599 SELIIS
-1605 DYDVYGSQNYI
+1605 DYEVYGEQNYI

-1630 QGIGSIEDNKP
+1630 QGIGSVEDNKP

-1667 EIIGENGKVQD
+1667 EIIGEKGKVQD

-1891 WVRKSKFNKGNP
+1891 WVRKAKFNKGNP
-1903 TIKSNFFMYNVISAG
+1903 TIKSNFFMCNVISAG
-1918 NGITIEGS
+1918 NGITIEGC

-1969 GNYIPDELWCQ
+1969 GNYIPAELWCQ
-1980 GDYKISVPVSGNNVE
+1980 GDYKISVPVSGTNVE
-1995 FAEIDTDGQIN
+1995 FAAIDTDGQIN

-2058 PIQTGST
+2058 TIQTGST

-2079 FVIVIK
+2079 FVIVFK

>member
-1 MIKRLSK
+1 
-8 KVIAIFL
+8 
-15 SVCTLISTMALSV
+15 
-28 PVVSAADNK
+28 
-37 SDSSVNYISE
+37 
-47 ICVSNSTNES
+47 
-57 YAKQV
+57 
-62 ITDNGYTLVNHNFN
+62 
-76 EKSKYYIY
+76 
-84 VGYKTTNN
+84 
-92 VEDALTGLVFSN
+92 
-104 DAKQSINYR
+104 
-113 GRTYNIVSAA
+113 
-123 VPPGATALPGG
+123 
-134 PGTVNFNSDSGQK
+134 
-147 PQYLYYTKE
+147 
-156 EDPYGTTEYLTNID
+156 
-170 AVGTANST
+170 
-178 LDGKEYKT
+178 
-186 VVSAETGLPQ
+186 
-196 NLNAASDSFDKK
+196 
-208 PYIYLGYQSQMSPDA
+208 MSPDA
-223 TYQKLGNE
+223 TYQKVGNE
-231 NLDSNVK
+231 DLDSNVK

-252 EKNDFLVNAI
+252 AKNDFLVNAI

-341 TSNINN
+341 TSNVTDVKNQMLDFLADIEFAYN
-347 VRDEMVNLFTHLVHQ
+347 Q
-362 HDYNLHNMDDPNE
+362 GSHDLSNPNE
-375 IGKYLVK
+375 IGKYIVK

-387 NFQSSSDIIYTL
+387 NLKSSSDIVYTL

-408 PNHLTSASVIG
+408 PGHHTSASVIG
-419 MIFYNFQLV
+419 MMFYNFQLV
-428 PLIEDGNNPGNDT
+428 PLVEDGSNPGNDT

-486 HASTSG
+486 HANTSG

-497 TEGMSFSGKVPILK
+497 TEGMSFSGQVPLLK
-511 VNTSVN
+511 VNTSIN

-522 AFTFSETNTVT
+522 AFNFSETNTVT

-587 AELGSSNGFATSF
+587 VELGSTNTIFYTDI

-615 SAVNALNNLY
+615 SAVNVLNNLY

-639 SGQQNFSKYSSEEW
+639 SGDPNFSKYSSEEW

-718 KPASSAQSLVQHIDL
+718 KPASSAQTLVQHIDL

-798 KDSKTGLIYINPLKS
+798 KDSKTGLIYITPLKN

-849 NDDITA
+849 NDHITA

-866 EHNYDENGFCTNC
+866 EHNYDENGFCKSC

-889 DGVYEIGNAGQLYWF
+889 DGVYEISNAGQLYWF
-904 ASLVNGGRTHAD
+904 ASLVNGDRTHAD
-916 FDSQNGA
+916 FESQNGA
-923 ANAVLVKDIVVNDE
+923 ANAILVKDIVVNDG
-937 DMSKLA
+937 DISKLA
-943 SMQTDSLRKW
+943 SAQSNSLRKW
-953 IPIGTSDNSYTG
+953 SPIGTSDNSYTG
-965 QFDGRNHT
+965 QFDGQGHT

-1057 DCYNAG
+1057 NCYNAG
-1063 SVKGAKF
+1063 SVTGSKF

-1082 GAIDNC
+1082 GAMDNC
-1088 FNAGEVIGT
+1088 FNVGEVIGR

-1120 TKLTDTAATTKTPE
+1120 NQLTDTAATTKTPE

-1144 LNNSMTDGKQV
+1144 LNNSVTDGKQV
-1155 WYQNIDNGET
+1155 WYQNIDN
-1165 PDDYPKFDGGTV
+1165 D
-1177 YCGDDCIE
+1177 
-1185 NTYSNYSLSDT
+1185 
-1196 GGHKYNNGF
+1196 
-1205 CTKCGEYQHAV
+1205 
-1216 INSDGYYEIGN
+1216 
-1227 AGQLFWF
+1227 
-1234 SSLVNGDNKNAD
+1234 
-1246 FEEQNNGANAVL
+1246 
-1258 TADIDLEERE
+1258 
-1268 WTPIGIYGHSEY
+1268 
-1280 SGKFDGQ
+1280 
-1287 NHNICG
+1287 
-1293 LSITEDLSGKIM
+1293 
-1305 TGLFGKVTDGTL
+1305 
-1317 ENFSVEGNITSS
+1317 
-1329 ENYTGGIIGYALDGT
+1329 
-1344 IVKNISS
+1344 
-1351 YVDVKGINF
+1351 
-1360 VGGIAGRNDGTIENC
+1360 
-1375 CNLGTVSG
+1375 
-1383 TGDYVGGITGFNSS
+1383 
-1397 KITCCF
+1397 
-1403 NSGNISSSDSDIG
+1403 
-1416 GIAGK
+1416 
-1421 NHSGLSSSAS
+1421 
-1431 IINCYNT
+1431 
-1438 GDISCEG
+1438 
-1445 YYKCGGGIVGYNDGA
+1445 
-1460 TVENCYNSGKIIGS
+1460 
-1474 DSKVNGLIGYNV
+1474 
-1486 NSSNSIVTNCYYLDT
+1486 
-1501 CGASDTFASGKTDE
+1501 
-1515 QFASGEVTYLLNNSV
+1515 
-1530 TDGSQVWYQNID
+1530 
-1542 NGKTPDDYPKFDGG
+1542 KTPDDYPRFDGG

-1566 YSNTYSEPPKPDAF
+1566 YSNTYSEKPAEPDAF
-1580 DEDDDGNLI
+1580 DKDDDGNLI
-1589 IKTYDDLVKL
+1589 IRTYDDLVKL
-1599 SQLVRS
+1599 SELIIS

-1630 QGIGSIEDNKP
+1630 QGIGSVEDNKP

-1652 IVGLNVNSPKYGGLF
+1652 IVGFNVNSPKYGGLF
-1667 EIIGENGKVQD
+1667 EIIGEKGKVQD

-1713 TSGIVHINSDITID
+1713 ISGIVHINSDITID

-1762 AQCGGIAAENNG
+1762 AQCGGVAAENNG

-1891 WVRKSKFNKGNP
+1891 WVRKAKFNKGNP
-1903 TIKSNFFMYNVISAG
+1903 TIKSNFFMCNVISAG

-1926 MHEALNIQYN
+1926 MHESLNIQYN

-1969 GNYIPDELWCQ
+1969 GNYIPAELWCQ

-2058 PIQTGST
+2058 TIQTGST

-2079 FVIVIK
+2079 FVIVFK

>member
-1 MIKRLSK
+1 M
-8 KVIAIFL
+8 
-15 SVCTLISTMALSV
+15 
-28 PVVSAADNK
+28 
-37 SDSSVNYISE
+37 
-47 ICVSNSTNES
+47 
-57 YAKQV
+57 
-62 ITDNGYTLVNHNFN
+62 VNHNFN
-76 EKSKYYIY
+76 EKSKYCVYL
-84 VGYKTTNN
+84 GYKTTNN
-92 VEDALTGLVFSN
+92 VEDALTGLVFSRELNPSVNYCGRKYNLVTVKN
-104 DAKQSINYR
+104 DVT
-113 GRTYNIVSAA
+113 GTEM
-123 VPPGATALPGG
+123 
-134 PGTVNFNSDSGQK
+134 TVNFNSDNNQIDL
-147 PQYLYYTKE
+147 YLYYTKE
-156 EDPYGTTEYLTNID
+156 EDPYGTTEYLTNLD

-186 VVSAETGLPQ
+186 AVSAETGKPQ
-196 NLNAASDSFDKK
+196 NLNAASNSFDKK

-223 TYQKLGNE
+223 AYQKVGNE
-231 NLDSNVK
+231 DLDSNVK

-252 EKNDFLVNAI
+252 AKNDFLVNAI

-295 IEGSSFDDVFGK
+295 IKGSSFDDVFGK

-313 VAALTNGSGTENS
+313 VAALANGSGTENS

-341 TSNINN
+341 TSNIND

-399 CRVADDKAK
+399 CRVADDKAES
-408 PNHLTSASVIG
+408 NHLTSASVIG

-474 FASSVSSSTTNS
+474 FGSSVSSSTTNS

-718 KPASSAQSLVQHIDL
+718 KPASSAQTLVQHIDL

-798 KDSKTGLIYINPLKS
+798 KDSKTGLIYITPLKN

-849 NDDITA
+849 NDHITA

-866 EHNYDENGFCTNC
+866 EHNYDENGFCKSC

-904 ASLVNGGRTHAD
+904 ASLVNGDRTHAD
-916 FDSQNGA
+916 FESQNGA
-923 ANAVLVKDIVVNDE
+923 ANAILVKDIVVNNV

-943 SMQTDSLRKW
+943 STQSDSLRKW
-953 IPIGTSDNSYTG
+953 SPIGTSDNSYTG
-965 QFDGRNHT
+965 QFDGQGHT

-1057 DCYNAG
+1057 NCYNAG
-1063 SVKGAKF
+1063 SVTGSKF

-1082 GAIDNC
+1082 GAMDNC
-1088 FNAGEVIGT
+1088 FNVGEVIGR

-1120 TKLTDTAATTKTPE
+1120 NQLTDTAATTKTPE

-1144 LNNSMTDGKQV
+1144 LNNSVTDGKQV
-1155 WYQNIDNGET
+1155 WYQNIDN
-1165 PDDYPKFDGGTV
+1165 D
-1177 YCGDDCIE
+1177 
-1185 NTYSNYSLSDT
+1185 
-1196 GGHKYNNGF
+1196 
-1205 CTKCGEYQHAV
+1205 
-1216 INSDGYYEIGN
+1216 
-1227 AGQLFWF
+1227 
-1234 SSLVNGDNKNAD
+1234 
-1246 FEEQNNGANAVL
+1246 
-1258 TADIDLEERE
+1258 
-1268 WTPIGIYGHSEY
+1268 
-1280 SGKFDGQ
+1280 
-1287 NHNICG
+1287 
-1293 LSITEDLSGKIM
+1293 
-1305 TGLFGKVTDGTL
+1305 
-1317 ENFSVEGNITSS
+1317 
-1329 ENYTGGIIGYALDGT
+1329 
-1344 IVKNISS
+1344 
-1351 YVDVKGINF
+1351 
-1360 VGGIAGRNDGTIENC
+1360 
-1375 CNLGTVSG
+1375 
-1383 TGDYVGGITGFNSS
+1383 
-1397 KITCCF
+1397 
-1403 NSGNISSSDSDIG
+1403 
-1416 GIAGK
+1416 
-1421 NHSGLSSSAS
+1421 
-1431 IINCYNT
+1431 
-1438 GDISCEG
+1438 
-1445 YYKCGGGIVGYNDGA
+1445 
-1460 TVENCYNSGKIIGS
+1460 
-1474 DSKVNGLIGYNV
+1474 
-1486 NSSNSIVTNCYYLDT
+1486 
-1501 CGASDTFASGKTDE
+1501 
-1515 QFASGEVTYLLNNSV
+1515 
-1530 TDGSQVWYQNID
+1530 
-1542 NGKTPDDYPKFDGG
+1542 KTPDDYPRFDGG

-1566 YSNTYSEPPKPDAF
+1566 YSNTYSEKPAEPDAF
-1580 DEDDDGNLI
+1580 DKDDDGNLI
-1589 IKTYDDLVKL
+1589 IRTYDDLVKL
-1599 SQLVRS
+1599 SELIIS
-1605 DYDVYGSQNYI
+1605 DYEVYGSQNYI

-1630 QGIGSIEDNKP
+1630 QGIGSVEDNKP

-1713 TSGIVHINSDITID
+1713 TSGIVHINSNITID

-1891 WVRKSKFNKGNP
+1891 WVRKAKFNKGNP

-1980 GDYKISVPVSGNNVE
+1980 GDYKISVPVSGTNVE

>member
-15 SVCTLISTMALSV
+15 LVCTLISTMALSV

-47 ICVSNSTNES
+47 IYVSSSDSEE
-57 YAKQV
+57 YAKNY
-62 ITDNGYTLVNHNFN
+62 IKNKGYTLVNHNFN
-76 EKSKYYIY
+76 EKSKYCVYL
-84 VGYKTTNN
+84 GYKTTNN
-92 VEDALTGLVFSN
+92 VEDALTGLVFSRELNPSVNYCGRKYNLVTVKN
-104 DAKQSINYR
+104 DVT
-113 GRTYNIVSAA
+113 GTEM
-123 VPPGATALPGG
+123 
-134 PGTVNFNSDSGQK
+134 TVNFNSDNNQIDL
-147 PQYLYYTKE
+147 YLYYTKE
-156 EDPYGTTEYLTNID
+156 EDPYGTTEYLTNLD

-186 VVSAETGLPQ
+186 VVSAETGKPQ
-196 NLNAASDSFDKK
+196 NLNAASNSFDKK

-223 TYQKLGNE
+223 TYQKVGNE
-231 NLDSNVK
+231 DLDSNVK

-252 EKNDFLVNAI
+252 AKNDFLVNAI

-341 TSNINN
+341 TSNIND
-347 VRDEMVNLFTHLVHQ
+347 VRNEMVNLFTHLVHQ
-362 HDYNLHNMDDPNE
+362 HDHNLHNMDDPNE

-387 NFQSSSDIIYTL
+387 DFQSSSDIIYTL

-474 FASSVSSSTTNS
+474 FGSSVSSSTTNS

-587 AELGSSNGFATSF
+587 AELGSSTLSATSF

-718 KPASSAQSLVQHIDL
+718 KPASSAQTLVQHIDL

-798 KDSKTGLIYINPLKS
+798 KDSKTGLIYITPLKN

-849 NDDITA
+849 NDHITA

-866 EHNYDENGFCTNC
+866 EHNYDENGFCKSC

-904 ASLVNGGRTHAD
+904 ASLVNGDRTHAD
-916 FDSQNGA
+916 FESQNGA
-923 ANAVLVKDIVVNDE
+923 ANAILVKDIVVNDG
-937 DMSKLA
+937 DISKLA
-943 SMQTDSLRKW
+943 SAQSNSLRKW
-953 IPIGTSDNSYTG
+953 SPIGTSDNSYTG
-965 QFDGRNHT
+965 QFDGQGHT

-1027 NIQHCFSEATVIGN
+1027 NVQRCFSEATVIGN

-1057 DCYNAG
+1057 NCYNAG
-1063 SVKGAKF
+1063 SVTGSKF

-1082 GAIDNC
+1082 GAMDNC
-1088 FNAGEVIGT
+1088 FNVGEVIGR

-1120 TKLTDTAATTKTPE
+1120 NQLTDTAATTKTPE

-1144 LNNSMTDGKQV
+1144 LNNSVTDGKQV
-1155 WYQNIDNGET
+1155 WYQNIDN
-1165 PDDYPKFDGGTV
+1165 D
-1177 YCGDDCIE
+1177 
-1185 NTYSNYSLSDT
+1185 
-1196 GGHKYNNGF
+1196 
-1205 CTKCGEYQHAV
+1205 
-1216 INSDGYYEIGN
+1216 
-1227 AGQLFWF
+1227 
-1234 SSLVNGDNKNAD
+1234 
-1246 FEEQNNGANAVL
+1246 
-1258 TADIDLEERE
+1258 
-1268 WTPIGIYGHSEY
+1268 
-1280 SGKFDGQ
+1280 
-1287 NHNICG
+1287 
-1293 LSITEDLSGKIM
+1293 
-1305 TGLFGKVTDGTL
+1305 
-1317 ENFSVEGNITSS
+1317 
-1329 ENYTGGIIGYALDGT
+1329 
-1344 IVKNISS
+1344 
-1351 YVDVKGINF
+1351 
-1360 VGGIAGRNDGTIENC
+1360 
-1375 CNLGTVSG
+1375 
-1383 TGDYVGGITGFNSS
+1383 
-1397 KITCCF
+1397 
-1403 NSGNISSSDSDIG
+1403 
-1416 GIAGK
+1416 
-1421 NHSGLSSSAS
+1421 
-1431 IINCYNT
+1431 
-1438 GDISCEG
+1438 
-1445 YYKCGGGIVGYNDGA
+1445 
-1460 TVENCYNSGKIIGS
+1460 
-1474 DSKVNGLIGYNV
+1474 
-1486 NSSNSIVTNCYYLDT
+1486 
-1501 CGASDTFASGKTDE
+1501 
-1515 QFASGEVTYLLNNSV
+1515 
-1530 TDGSQVWYQNID
+1530 
-1542 NGKTPDDYPKFDGG
+1542 KTPDDYPRFDGG

-1566 YSNTYSEPPKPDAF
+1566 YSNTYSEKPAEPDAF
-1580 DEDDDGNLI
+1580 DKDDDGNLI
-1589 IKTYDDLVKL
+1589 IRTYDDLVKL
-1599 SQLVRS
+1599 SELIIS
-1605 DYDVYGSQNYI
+1605 DYEVYGSQNYI

-1630 QGIGSIEDNKP
+1630 QGIGSVEDNKP

-1762 AQCGGIAAENNG
+1762 AQCGGVAAENNG

-1826 INGYEGAE
+1826 INGYDGAE

-1891 WVRKSKFNKGNP
+1891 WVRKAKFNKGNP
-1903 TIKSNFFMYNVISAG
+1903 TIKSNFFMCNVISAG
-1918 NGITIEGS
+1918 NGITIEGC

-1969 GNYIPDELWCQ
+1969 GNYIPAELWCQ

-2058 PIQTGST
+2058 TIQTGST

-2079 FVIVIK
+2079 FVIVFK

>member
-8 KVIAIFL
+8 KVMAIFL
-15 SVCTLISTMALSV
+15 LVCTLISTMALSV

-47 ICVSNSTNES
+47 IYVSSSDSEE
-57 YAKQV
+57 YAKNY
-62 ITDNGYTLVNHNFN
+62 IKNKGYTLVNHNFN
-76 EKSKYYIY
+76 EKSKYCVYL
-84 VGYKTTNN
+84 GYKTTNN
-92 VEDALTGLVFSN
+92 VEDALTGLVFSRELNPSVNYCGRKYNLVTVKN
-104 DAKQSINYR
+104 DVT
-113 GRTYNIVSAA
+113 GTEM
-123 VPPGATALPGG
+123 
-134 PGTVNFNSDSGQK
+134 TVNFNSDNNQIDL
-147 PQYLYYTKE
+147 YLYYTKE
-156 EDPYGTTEYLTNID
+156 EDPYGTTEYLTNLD

-186 VVSAETGLPQ
+186 AVSAETGKPQ
-196 NLNAASDSFDKK
+196 NLNAASNSFDKK

-223 TYQKLGNE
+223 TYQKVGNE
-231 NLDSNVK
+231 DLDSNVK

-252 EKNDFLVNAI
+252 AKNDFLVNAI

-295 IEGSSFDDVFGK
+295 IKGSSFDDVFGK

-313 VAALTNGSGTENS
+313 VAALANGSGTENS

-399 CRVADDKAK
+399 CRVADDKAES
-408 PNHLTSASVIG
+408 NHLTSASVIG

-474 FASSVSSSTTNS
+474 FGSSVSSSTTNS

-718 KPASSAQSLVQHIDL
+718 KPASSAQTLVQHIDL

-798 KDSKTGLIYINPLKS
+798 KDSKTGLIYITPLKN

-849 NDDITA
+849 NDHITA

-866 EHNYDENGFCTNC
+866 EHNYDENGFCKSC

-904 ASLVNGGRTHAD
+904 ASLVNGDRTHAD
-916 FDSQNGA
+916 FESQNGA
-923 ANAVLVKDIVVNDE
+923 ANAILVKDIVVNDG
-937 DMSKLA
+937 DISKLA
-943 SMQTDSLRKW
+943 SAQSNSLRKW
-953 IPIGTSDNSYTG
+953 SPIGTSDNSYTG

-1057 DCYNAG
+1057 NCYNAG
-1063 SVKGAKF
+1063 SVTGSKF

-1082 GAIDNC
+1082 GAMDNC
-1088 FNAGEVIGT
+1088 FNVGEVIGR

-1120 TKLTDTAATTKTPE
+1120 NQLTDTAATTKTPE

-1144 LNNSMTDGKQV
+1144 LNNSVTDGKQV
-1155 WYQNIDNGET
+1155 WYQNIDN
-1165 PDDYPKFDGGTV
+1165 D
-1177 YCGDDCIE
+1177 
-1185 NTYSNYSLSDT
+1185 
-1196 GGHKYNNGF
+1196 
-1205 CTKCGEYQHAV
+1205 
-1216 INSDGYYEIGN
+1216 
-1227 AGQLFWF
+1227 
-1234 SSLVNGDNKNAD
+1234 
-1246 FEEQNNGANAVL
+1246 
-1258 TADIDLEERE
+1258 
-1268 WTPIGIYGHSEY
+1268 
-1280 SGKFDGQ
+1280 
-1287 NHNICG
+1287 
-1293 LSITEDLSGKIM
+1293 
-1305 TGLFGKVTDGTL
+1305 
-1317 ENFSVEGNITSS
+1317 
-1329 ENYTGGIIGYALDGT
+1329 
-1344 IVKNISS
+1344 
-1351 YVDVKGINF
+1351 
-1360 VGGIAGRNDGTIENC
+1360 
-1375 CNLGTVSG
+1375 
-1383 TGDYVGGITGFNSS
+1383 
-1397 KITCCF
+1397 
-1403 NSGNISSSDSDIG
+1403 
-1416 GIAGK
+1416 
-1421 NHSGLSSSAS
+1421 
-1431 IINCYNT
+1431 
-1438 GDISCEG
+1438 
-1445 YYKCGGGIVGYNDGA
+1445 
-1460 TVENCYNSGKIIGS
+1460 
-1474 DSKVNGLIGYNV
+1474 
-1486 NSSNSIVTNCYYLDT
+1486 
-1501 CGASDTFASGKTDE
+1501 
-1515 QFASGEVTYLLNNSV
+1515 
-1530 TDGSQVWYQNID
+1530 
-1542 NGKTPDDYPKFDGG
+1542 KTPDDYPRFDGG
-1556 TVYYLEYKDT
+1556 TVYYLEYKNT
-1566 YSNTYSEPPKPDAF
+1566 YSNTYSEKPAEPDAF
-1580 DEDDDGNLI
+1580 DKDDDGNLI
-1589 IKTYDDLVKL
+1589 IRTYDDLVKL
-1599 SQLVRS
+1599 SELIIS
-1605 DYDVYGSQNYI
+1605 DYEVYGEQNYI

-1630 QGIGSIEDNKP
+1630 QGIGSVEDNKP

-1667 EIIGENGKVQD
+1667 EIIGEKGKVQD

-1891 WVRKSKFNKGNP
+1891 WVRKAKFNKGNP
-1903 TIKSNFFMYNVISAG
+1903 TIKSNFFMCNVISAG

-1926 MHEALNIQYN
+1926 MHESLNIQYN

-1969 GNYIPDELWCQ
+1969 GNYIPAELWCQ

-2058 PIQTGST
+2058 TIQTGST

-2079 FVIVIK
+2079 FVIVFK

>member
-15 SVCTLISTMALSV
+15 LVCTLISTMALSV

-47 ICVSNSTNES
+47 IYVSSSDSEE
-57 YAKQV
+57 YAKNY
-62 ITDNGYTLVNHNFN
+62 IKNKGYTLVNHNFN
-76 EKSKYYIY
+76 EKSKYCVYL
-84 VGYKTTNN
+84 GYKTTNN
-92 VEDALTGLVFSN
+92 VEDALTGLVFSRELN
-104 DAKQSINYR
+104 PSVNYC
-113 GRTYNIVSAA
+113 GRKYNLVT
-123 VPPGATALPGG
+123 VKNGVTGTEM
-134 PGTVNFNSDSGQK
+134 TVNFNSDNNQIDL
-147 PQYLYYTKE
+147 YLYYTKE
-156 EDPYGTTEYLTNID
+156 EDPYGTTEYLTNLD

-186 VVSAETGLPQ
+186 VVSAETGKPQ

-223 TYQKLGNE
+223 TYQKVGNE
-231 NLDSNVK
+231 DLDSNVK

-277 VLYAMMSIKN
+277 VLYAMMSIKE

-341 TSNINN
+341 TSNVTDVKNQMLDFLADIEFAYN
-347 VRDEMVNLFTHLVHQ
+347 Q
-362 HDYNLHNMDDPNE
+362 GSHDLSNPNE
-375 IGKYLVK
+375 IGKYIVK

-387 NFQSSSDIIYTL
+387 NLKSSSDIVYTL

-408 PNHLTSASVIG
+408 PGHHTSASVIG
-419 MIFYNFQLV
+419 MMFYNFQLV
-428 PLIEDGNNPGNDT
+428 PLVEDGSNPGNDT

-486 HASTSG
+486 HANTSG

-497 TEGMSFSGKVPILK
+497 TEGMSFSGQVPLLK
-511 VNTSVN
+511 VNTSIN

-522 AFTFSETNTVT
+522 AFNFSETNTVT

-587 AELGSSNGFATSF
+587 VELGSTNTIFYTDI

-615 SAVNALNNLY
+615 SAVNVLNNLY

-718 KPASSAQSLVQHIDL
+718 NPASSAQTLVQHIDL

-798 KDSKTGLIYINPLKS
+798 KDSKTGLIYITPLKN

-849 NDDITA
+849 NDHITA

-866 EHNYDENGFCTNC
+866 EHNYDENGFCKSC
-879 GAYQPAYLNS
+879 GAYQPVYLNS

-904 ASLVNGGRTHAD
+904 ASLVNGDRTHAD
-916 FDSQNGA
+916 FESQNGA
-923 ANAVLVKDIVVNDE
+923 ANAILVKNIVVNDG
-937 DMSKLA
+937 DISKLA
-943 SMQTDSLRKW
+943 SAQSNSLRKW
-953 IPIGTSDNSYTG
+953 SPIGTSDNSYTG
-965 QFDGRNHT
+965 QFDGQGHT

-1027 NIQHCFSEATVIGN
+1027 NVQRCFSEATVIGN

-1057 DCYNAG
+1057 NCYNAG
-1063 SVKGAKF
+1063 SVTGSKF

-1082 GAIDNC
+1082 GAMDNC
-1088 FNAGEVIGT
+1088 FNVGEVIGR

-1120 TKLTDTAATTKTPE
+1120 NQLTDTAATTKTPE

-1144 LNNSMTDGKQV
+1144 LNNSVTDGKQV
-1155 WYQNIDNGET
+1155 WYQNIDN
-1165 PDDYPKFDGGTV
+1165 D
-1177 YCGDDCIE
+1177 
-1185 NTYSNYSLSDT
+1185 
-1196 GGHKYNNGF
+1196 
-1205 CTKCGEYQHAV
+1205 
-1216 INSDGYYEIGN
+1216 
-1227 AGQLFWF
+1227 
-1234 SSLVNGDNKNAD
+1234 
-1246 FEEQNNGANAVL
+1246 
-1258 TADIDLEERE
+1258 
-1268 WTPIGIYGHSEY
+1268 
-1280 SGKFDGQ
+1280 
-1287 NHNICG
+1287 
-1293 LSITEDLSGKIM
+1293 
-1305 TGLFGKVTDGTL
+1305 
-1317 ENFSVEGNITSS
+1317 
-1329 ENYTGGIIGYALDGT
+1329 
-1344 IVKNISS
+1344 
-1351 YVDVKGINF
+1351 
-1360 VGGIAGRNDGTIENC
+1360 
-1375 CNLGTVSG
+1375 
-1383 TGDYVGGITGFNSS
+1383 
-1397 KITCCF
+1397 
-1403 NSGNISSSDSDIG
+1403 
-1416 GIAGK
+1416 
-1421 NHSGLSSSAS
+1421 
-1431 IINCYNT
+1431 
-1438 GDISCEG
+1438 
-1445 YYKCGGGIVGYNDGA
+1445 
-1460 TVENCYNSGKIIGS
+1460 
-1474 DSKVNGLIGYNV
+1474 
-1486 NSSNSIVTNCYYLDT
+1486 
-1501 CGASDTFASGKTDE
+1501 
-1515 QFASGEVTYLLNNSV
+1515 
-1530 TDGSQVWYQNID
+1530 
-1542 NGKTPDDYPKFDGG
+1542 KTPDDYPRFDGG

-1566 YSNTYSEPPKPDAF
+1566 YSNTYSEKPAEPDAF
-1580 DEDDDGNLI
+1580 DKDDDGNLI
-1589 IKTYDDLVKL
+1589 IRTYDDLVKFSEL
-1599 SQLVRS
+1599 IRS
-1605 DYDVYGSQNYI
+1605 DYEVYGSQNYI

-1630 QGIGSIEDNKP
+1630 QGIGSVEDNKP

-1667 EIIGENGKVQD
+1667 EIIGEKGKVQD

-1683 CDFKVSSDTSGGIAA
+1683 CDFKVSSDMSGGIAA

-1727 AVALNSSIKGELSG
+1727 AVALNSSVKGELSG

-1762 AQCGGIAAENNG
+1762 AQCGGIAAKNNG

-1789 SSVSGGLVGRNC
+1789 SSVSGGLVGRNG

-1826 INGYEGAE
+1826 INGYDGAE

-1840 VFYTTVNN
+1840 VFYTSVNN

-1891 WVRKSKFNKGNP
+1891 WVRKAKFNKGNP

-1926 MHEALNIQYN
+1926 MHESLNIQYN

-1941 DEEYIAITSAL
+1941 DEEYSTITSAL

-2058 PIQTGST
+2058 TIQTGST

-2079 FVIVIK
+2079 FVIVFK

>member
-15 SVCTLISTMALSV
+15 LVCTLISTMALSV

-37 SDSSVNYISE
+37 SDSSVKYISE
-47 ICVSNSTNES
+47 IYVSSSDSEE
-57 YAKQV
+57 YAKNY
-62 ITDNGYTLVNHNFN
+62 IKNKGYTLVNHNFN
-76 EKSKYYIY
+76 EKSKYCVYL
-84 VGYKTTNN
+84 GYKTTNN
-92 VEDALTGLVFSN
+92 VEDALTGLVFSRELNPSVNYCGRKYNLVTVKN
-104 DAKQSINYR
+104 DVT
-113 GRTYNIVSAA
+113 GTEM
-123 VPPGATALPGG
+123 
-134 PGTVNFNSDSGQK
+134 TVNFNSDNNQIDL
-147 PQYLYYTKE
+147 YLYYTKE
-156 EDPYGTTEYLTNID
+156 EDPYGTTEYLTNLD

-186 VVSAETGLPQ
+186 VVSAETGKPQ

-231 NLDSNVK
+231 DLDSDVK

-252 EKNDFLVNAI
+252 AKNDFLVNAI

-341 TSNINN
+341 TSNVTDVKNQMLDFLADIEFAYN
-347 VRDEMVNLFTHLVHQ
+347 Q
-362 HDYNLHNMDDPNE
+362 GSHDLSNPNE
-375 IGKYLVK
+375 IGKYIVK

-387 NFQSSSDIIYTL
+387 NLKSSSDIVYTL

-408 PNHLTSASVIG
+408 PGHHTSASVIG
-419 MIFYNFQLV
+419 MMFYNFQLV
-428 PLIEDGNNPGNDT
+428 PLVEDGSNPGNDT

-474 FASSVSSSTTNS
+474 FGSSVSSSTTNS

-587 AELGSSNGFATSF
+587 VELGSTNTIFYTDI

-615 SAVNALNNLY
+615 SAVNVLNNLY

-668 TAKDTIKFITSKQ
+668 AAKDTIKFITSKQ

-798 KDSKTGLIYINPLKS
+798 KDSKTGLIYITPLKN

-849 NDDITA
+849 NDHITA

-866 EHNYDENGFCTNC
+866 EHNYDENGFCKSC

-904 ASLVNGGRTHAD
+904 SSLVNGDRTHAD
-916 FDSQNGA
+916 FESQNGA
-923 ANAVLVKDIVVNDE
+923 ANAILVKDIVVNDG
-937 DMSKLA
+937 DISKLA
-943 SMQTDSLRKW
+943 SAQSNSLRKW
-953 IPIGTSDNSYTG
+953 SPIGTSDNSYTG
-965 QFDGRNHT
+965 QFDGRGHT

-1027 NIQHCFSEATVIGN
+1027 NIQRCFSEATVIGN

-1057 DCYNAG
+1057 NCYNAG
-1063 SVKGAKF
+1063 SVTGSKF

-1082 GAIDNC
+1082 GAMDNC
-1088 FNAGEVIGT
+1088 FNVGEVIGR

-1120 TKLTDTAATTKTPE
+1120 NQLTDTAATTKTPE

-1144 LNNSMTDGKQV
+1144 LNNSVTDGKQV
-1155 WYQNIDNGET
+1155 WYQNIDN
-1165 PDDYPKFDGGTV
+1165 D
-1177 YCGDDCIE
+1177 
-1185 NTYSNYSLSDT
+1185 
-1196 GGHKYNNGF
+1196 
-1205 CTKCGEYQHAV
+1205 
-1216 INSDGYYEIGN
+1216 
-1227 AGQLFWF
+1227 
-1234 SSLVNGDNKNAD
+1234 
-1246 FEEQNNGANAVL
+1246 
-1258 TADIDLEERE
+1258 
-1268 WTPIGIYGHSEY
+1268 
-1280 SGKFDGQ
+1280 
-1287 NHNICG
+1287 
-1293 LSITEDLSGKIM
+1293 
-1305 TGLFGKVTDGTL
+1305 
-1317 ENFSVEGNITSS
+1317 
-1329 ENYTGGIIGYALDGT
+1329 
-1344 IVKNISS
+1344 
-1351 YVDVKGINF
+1351 
-1360 VGGIAGRNDGTIENC
+1360 
-1375 CNLGTVSG
+1375 
-1383 TGDYVGGITGFNSS
+1383 
-1397 KITCCF
+1397 
-1403 NSGNISSSDSDIG
+1403 
-1416 GIAGK
+1416 
-1421 NHSGLSSSAS
+1421 
-1431 IINCYNT
+1431 
-1438 GDISCEG
+1438 
-1445 YYKCGGGIVGYNDGA
+1445 
-1460 TVENCYNSGKIIGS
+1460 
-1474 DSKVNGLIGYNV
+1474 
-1486 NSSNSIVTNCYYLDT
+1486 
-1501 CGASDTFASGKTDE
+1501 
-1515 QFASGEVTYLLNNSV
+1515 
-1530 TDGSQVWYQNID
+1530 
-1542 NGKTPDDYPKFDGG
+1542 KTPDDYPRFDGG

-1566 YSNTYSEPPKPDAF
+1566 YSNTYSEKPAEPDAF
-1580 DEDDDGNLI
+1580 DKDDDGNLI
-1589 IKTYDDLVKL
+1589 ISTYDDLVKL
-1599 SQLVRS
+1599 SELIRS
-1605 DYDVYGSQNYI
+1605 DYEVYGSQNYI

-1630 QGIGSIEDNKP
+1630 QGIGSVEDNKP

-1652 IVGLNVNSPKYGGLF
+1652 IVGFNVNSPKYGGLF
-1667 EIIGENGKVQD
+1667 EIIGEKGKVQD

-1762 AQCGGIAAENNG
+1762 AQCGGVAAENNG

-1812 VSGNSEKTTGSIAG
+1812 VSGNYEKTTGSIAG

-1884 VSDDTVT
+1884 VSDDTVI
-1891 WVRKSKFNKGNP
+1891 WVRKAKFNKGNP
-1903 TIKSNFFMYNVISAG
+1903 TIKSNFFMCNVISAG
-1918 NGITIEGS
+1918 NGITIEGC

-1969 GNYIPDELWCQ
+1969 GNYIPAELWCQ

-1995 FAEIDTDGQIN
+1995 FAAIDTDGQIN

-2058 PIQTGST
+2058 TIQTGST

-2079 FVIVIK
+2079 FVIVFK

>member
-15 SVCTLISTMALSV
+15 LVCTLISTMALSV

-47 ICVSNSTNES
+47 IYVSSSDSEE
-57 YAKQV
+57 YAKNY
-62 ITDNGYTLVNHNFN
+62 IKNKGYTLVNHNFN
-76 EKSKYYIY
+76 EKSKYCVYL
-84 VGYKTTNN
+84 GYKTTNN
-92 VEDALTGLVFSN
+92 VEDALTGLVFSRELNPSVNYCGRKYNLVTVKN
-104 DAKQSINYR
+104 DVT
-113 GRTYNIVSAA
+113 GTEM
-123 VPPGATALPGG
+123 
-134 PGTVNFNSDSGQK
+134 TVNFNSDNNQIDL
-147 PQYLYYTKE
+147 YLYYTKE
-156 EDPYGTTEYLTNID
+156 EDPYGTTEYLTNLD

-186 VVSAETGLPQ
+186 VVSAETGKPQ
-196 NLNAASDSFDKK
+196 NLNAASNSFDKK

-223 TYQKLGNE
+223 TYQKVGNE

-295 IEGSSFDDVFGK
+295 IKGSSFDDVFGK

-313 VAALTNGSGTENS
+313 VAALANGSGTENS

-399 CRVADDKAK
+399 CRVADDKAES
-408 PNHLTSASVIG
+408 NHLTSASVIG

-474 FASSVSSSTTNS
+474 FGSSVSSSTTNS

-615 SAVNALNNLY
+615 SAVNVLNNLY

-718 KPASSAQSLVQHIDL
+718 KPASSAQTLVQHIDL

-798 KDSKTGLIYINPLKS
+798 KDSKTGLIYITPLKN

-849 NDDITA
+849 NNHITA

-866 EHNYDENGFCTNC
+866 EHNYDENGFCKSC
-879 GAYQPAYLNS
+879 GAYQPATLNNN
-889 DGVYEIGNAGQLYWF
+889 GVYEIGNAGQLYWF
-904 ASLVNGGRTHAD
+904 ASLVNGDRTHAD
-916 FDSQNGA
+916 FESQNGA
-923 ANAVLVKDIVVNDE
+923 ANAILVKDIVVNDG
-937 DMSKLA
+937 DISKLA
-943 SMQTDSLRKW
+943 SAQSNSLRKW
-953 IPIGTSDNSYTG
+953 SPIGTSDNSYTG

-1057 DCYNAG
+1057 NCYNAG
-1063 SVKGAKF
+1063 SVTGSKF

-1082 GAIDNC
+1082 GAMDNC
-1088 FNAGEVIGT
+1088 FNVGEVIGR

-1120 TKLTDTAATTKTPE
+1120 NQLTDTAATTKTPE

-1144 LNNSMTDGKQV
+1144 LNNSVTDGKQV
-1155 WYQNIDNGET
+1155 WYQNIDN
-1165 PDDYPKFDGGTV
+1165 D
-1177 YCGDDCIE
+1177 
-1185 NTYSNYSLSDT
+1185 
-1196 GGHKYNNGF
+1196 
-1205 CTKCGEYQHAV
+1205 
-1216 INSDGYYEIGN
+1216 
-1227 AGQLFWF
+1227 
-1234 SSLVNGDNKNAD
+1234 
-1246 FEEQNNGANAVL
+1246 
-1258 TADIDLEERE
+1258 
-1268 WTPIGIYGHSEY
+1268 
-1280 SGKFDGQ
+1280 
-1287 NHNICG
+1287 
-1293 LSITEDLSGKIM
+1293 
-1305 TGLFGKVTDGTL
+1305 
-1317 ENFSVEGNITSS
+1317 
-1329 ENYTGGIIGYALDGT
+1329 
-1344 IVKNISS
+1344 
-1351 YVDVKGINF
+1351 
-1360 VGGIAGRNDGTIENC
+1360 
-1375 CNLGTVSG
+1375 
-1383 TGDYVGGITGFNSS
+1383 
-1397 KITCCF
+1397 
-1403 NSGNISSSDSDIG
+1403 
-1416 GIAGK
+1416 
-1421 NHSGLSSSAS
+1421 
-1431 IINCYNT
+1431 
-1438 GDISCEG
+1438 
-1445 YYKCGGGIVGYNDGA
+1445 
-1460 TVENCYNSGKIIGS
+1460 
-1474 DSKVNGLIGYNV
+1474 
-1486 NSSNSIVTNCYYLDT
+1486 
-1501 CGASDTFASGKTDE
+1501 
-1515 QFASGEVTYLLNNSV
+1515 
-1530 TDGSQVWYQNID
+1530 
-1542 NGKTPDDYPKFDGG
+1542 KTPDDYPRFDGG

-1566 YSNTYSEPPKPDAF
+1566 YSNTYSEKPAEPDAF
-1580 DEDDDGNLI
+1580 DKDDDGNLI
-1589 IKTYDDLVKL
+1589 IRTYDDLVKL
-1599 SQLVRS
+1599 SELIIS

-1630 QGIGSIEDNKP
+1630 QGIGSVEDNKP

-1667 EIIGENGKVQD
+1667 EIIGEKGKVQD

-1762 AQCGGIAAENNG
+1762 AQCGGVAAENNG

-1891 WVRKSKFNKGNP
+1891 WVRKAKFNKGNP

-1926 MHEALNIQYN
+1926 MHESLNIQYN

-2058 PIQTGST
+2058 TI
-2065 VCCSVLLIVMFASA
+2065 
-2079 FVIVIK
+2079 
-2085 RRNNFE
+2085 

>member
-15 SVCTLISTMALSV
+15 LVCTLISTMALSV

-47 ICVSNSTNES
+47 IYVSSSDSEE
-57 YAKQV
+57 YAKNY
-62 ITDNGYTLVNHNFN
+62 IKNKGYTLVNHNFN
-76 EKSKYYIY
+76 EKSKYCVYL
-84 VGYKTTNN
+84 GYKTTNN
-92 VEDALTGLVFSN
+92 VEDALTGLVFSRELNPSVNYCGRKYNLVTVKN
-104 DAKQSINYR
+104 DVT
-113 GRTYNIVSAA
+113 GTEM
-123 VPPGATALPGG
+123 
-134 PGTVNFNSDSGQK
+134 TVNFNSDNNQIDL
-147 PQYLYYTKE
+147 YLYYTKE
-156 EDPYGTTEYLTNID
+156 EDPYGTTEYLTNLD

-186 VVSAETGLPQ
+186 AVSAETGKPQ
-196 NLNAASDSFDKK
+196 NLNAASNSFDKK

-223 TYQKLGNE
+223 TYQKVGNE
-231 NLDSNVK
+231 DLDSNVK

-252 EKNDFLVNAI
+252 AKNDFLVNAI

-341 TSNINN
+341 TSNIND

-362 HDYNLHNMDDPNE
+362 HDHNLHNMDDPNE

-387 NFQSSSDIIYTL
+387 DFQSSSDIIYTL

-474 FASSVSSSTTNS
+474 FGSSVSSSTTNS

-587 AELGSSNGFATSF
+587 AELGSSTLSATSF

-718 KPASSAQSLVQHIDL
+718 KPASSAQTLVQHIDL

-798 KDSKTGLIYINPLKS
+798 KDSKTGLIYITPLKN

-849 NDDITA
+849 NDHITA

-866 EHNYDENGFCTNC
+866 EHNYDENGFCKSC

-904 ASLVNGGRTHAD
+904 ASLVNGDRTHAD
-916 FDSQNGA
+916 FESQNGA
-923 ANAVLVKDIVVNDE
+923 ANAILVKDIVVNDG
-937 DMSKLA
+937 DISKLA
-943 SMQTDSLRKW
+943 SAQSNSLRKW
-953 IPIGTSDNSYTG
+953 SPIGTLDNSYTG

-1027 NIQHCFSEATVIGN
+1027 NVQRCFSEATVIGN

-1057 DCYNAG
+1057 NCYNAG
-1063 SVKGAKF
+1063 SVTGSKF

-1082 GAIDNC
+1082 GAMDNC
-1088 FNAGEVIGT
+1088 FNVGEVIGR

-1120 TKLTDTAATTKTPE
+1120 NQLTDTAATTKTPE

-1144 LNNSMTDGKQV
+1144 LNNSVTDGKQV
-1155 WYQNIDNGET
+1155 WYQNIDN
-1165 PDDYPKFDGGTV
+1165 D
-1177 YCGDDCIE
+1177 
-1185 NTYSNYSLSDT
+1185 
-1196 GGHKYNNGF
+1196 
-1205 CTKCGEYQHAV
+1205 
-1216 INSDGYYEIGN
+1216 
-1227 AGQLFWF
+1227 
-1234 SSLVNGDNKNAD
+1234 
-1246 FEEQNNGANAVL
+1246 
-1258 TADIDLEERE
+1258 
-1268 WTPIGIYGHSEY
+1268 
-1280 SGKFDGQ
+1280 
-1287 NHNICG
+1287 
-1293 LSITEDLSGKIM
+1293 
-1305 TGLFGKVTDGTL
+1305 
-1317 ENFSVEGNITSS
+1317 
-1329 ENYTGGIIGYALDGT
+1329 
-1344 IVKNISS
+1344 
-1351 YVDVKGINF
+1351 
-1360 VGGIAGRNDGTIENC
+1360 
-1375 CNLGTVSG
+1375 
-1383 TGDYVGGITGFNSS
+1383 
-1397 KITCCF
+1397 
-1403 NSGNISSSDSDIG
+1403 
-1416 GIAGK
+1416 
-1421 NHSGLSSSAS
+1421 
-1431 IINCYNT
+1431 
-1438 GDISCEG
+1438 
-1445 YYKCGGGIVGYNDGA
+1445 
-1460 TVENCYNSGKIIGS
+1460 
-1474 DSKVNGLIGYNV
+1474 
-1486 NSSNSIVTNCYYLDT
+1486 
-1501 CGASDTFASGKTDE
+1501 
-1515 QFASGEVTYLLNNSV
+1515 
-1530 TDGSQVWYQNID
+1530 
-1542 NGKTPDDYPKFDGG
+1542 KTPDDYPRFDGG

-1566 YSNTYSEPPKPDAF
+1566 YSNTYSEKPAEPDAF
-1580 DEDDDGNLI
+1580 DKDDDGNLI
-1589 IKTYDDLVKL
+1589 IRTYDDLVKL
-1599 SQLVRS
+1599 SELIIS
-1605 DYDVYGSQNYI
+1605 DYEVYGSQNYI

-1630 QGIGSIEDNKP
+1630 QGIGSVEDNKP

-1667 EIIGENGKVQD
+1667 EIIGEKGKVQD

-1826 INGYEGAE
+1826 INGYDGAE

-1891 WVRKSKFNKGNP
+1891 WVRKAKFNKGNP
-1903 TIKSNFFMYNVISAG
+1903 TIKSNFFMCNVISAG

-1926 MHEALNIQYN
+1926 MHESLNIQYN

-2058 PIQTGST
+2058 TIQTGST

-2079 FVIVIK
+2079 FVIVFK

>member
-1 MIKRLSK
+1 MLSR
-8 KVIAIFL
+8 IF
-15 SVCTLISTMALSV
+15 
-28 PVVSAADNK
+28 
-37 SDSSVNYISE
+37 
-47 ICVSNSTNES
+47 
-57 YAKQV
+57 
-62 ITDNGYTLVNHNFN
+62 
-76 EKSKYYIY
+76 
-84 VGYKTTNN
+84 
-92 VEDALTGLVFSN
+92 
-104 DAKQSINYR
+104 
-113 GRTYNIVSAA
+113 
-123 VPPGATALPGG
+123 
-134 PGTVNFNSDSGQK
+134 
-147 PQYLYYTKE
+147 
-156 EDPYGTTEYLTNID
+156 
-170 AVGTANST
+170 
-178 LDGKEYKT
+178 
-186 VVSAETGLPQ
+186 
-196 NLNAASDSFDKK
+196 
-208 PYIYLGYQSQMSPDA
+208 
-223 TYQKLGNE
+223 
-231 NLDSNVK
+231 
-238 SVNGID
+238 
-244 YYNFDTDV
+244 
-252 EKNDFLVNAI
+252 
-262 SKQYSG
+262 
-268 NSVVESWAQ
+268 
-277 VLYAMMSIKN
+277 
-287 EGSGYQNR
+287 
-295 IEGSSFDDVFGK
+295 
-307 GQYVDL
+307 
-313 VAALTNGSGTENS
+313 
-326 KYDRGLLIQSTGLKQ
+326 
-341 TSNINN
+341 
-347 VRDEMVNLFTHLVHQ
+347 
-362 HDYNLHNMDDPNE
+362 
-375 IGKYLVK
+375 
-382 QDLFD
+382 FD
-387 NFQSSSDIIYTL
+387 NLKSSSDIVYTL

-408 PNHLTSASVIG
+408 PGHHTSASVIG
-419 MIFYNFQLV
+419 MMFYNFQLV
-428 PLIEDGNNPGNDT
+428 PLVEDGSNPGNDT

-486 HASTSG
+486 HANTSG

-497 TEGMSFSGKVPILK
+497 TEGMSFSGQVPLLK
-511 VNTSVN
+511 VNTSIN

-522 AFTFSETNTVT
+522 AFNFSETNTVT

-587 AELGSSNGFATSF
+587 VELGSTNTIFYTDI

-615 SAVNALNNLY
+615 SAVNVLNNLY

-639 SGQQNFSKYSSEEW
+639 SGDPNFSKYSSDEW
-653 NKILNKTI
+653 NKIFNKTI
-661 ASNEFPS
+661 ESNEFPS

-718 KPASSAQSLVQHIDL
+718 NPASSAQTLVQHIDL

-798 KDSKTGLIYINPLKS
+798 KDSKTGLIYITPLKN

-843 NLKYVT
+843 NLKHVT
-849 NDDITA
+849 NDHITA

-866 EHNYDENGFCTNC
+866 EHNYDENGFCKSC

-889 DGVYEIGNAGQLYWF
+889 DGVYEISNAGQLYWF
-904 ASLVNGGRTHAD
+904 ASLVNGDRTHAD
-916 FDSQNGA
+916 FESQNGA
-923 ANAVLVKDIVVNDE
+923 ANAILVKDIVVNDG
-937 DMSKLA
+937 DISKLA
-943 SMQTDSLRKW
+943 SAQSNSLRKW

-973 ISGIYFSDSTA
+973 ISGVYFSDSTA

-1057 DCYNAG
+1057 NCYNAG
-1063 SVKGAKF
+1063 SVTGSKF

-1082 GAIDNC
+1082 GAMDNC
-1088 FNAGEVIGT
+1088 FNVGEVIGR

-1120 TKLTDTAATTKTPE
+1120 NQLTDTAATTKTPE

-1144 LNNSMTDGKQV
+1144 LNNSVTDGKQV
-1155 WYQNIDNGET
+1155 WYQNIDN
-1165 PDDYPKFDGGTV
+1165 D
-1177 YCGDDCIE
+1177 
-1185 NTYSNYSLSDT
+1185 
-1196 GGHKYNNGF
+1196 
-1205 CTKCGEYQHAV
+1205 
-1216 INSDGYYEIGN
+1216 
-1227 AGQLFWF
+1227 
-1234 SSLVNGDNKNAD
+1234 
-1246 FEEQNNGANAVL
+1246 
-1258 TADIDLEERE
+1258 
-1268 WTPIGIYGHSEY
+1268 
-1280 SGKFDGQ
+1280 
-1287 NHNICG
+1287 
-1293 LSITEDLSGKIM
+1293 
-1305 TGLFGKVTDGTL
+1305 
-1317 ENFSVEGNITSS
+1317 
-1329 ENYTGGIIGYALDGT
+1329 
-1344 IVKNISS
+1344 
-1351 YVDVKGINF
+1351 
-1360 VGGIAGRNDGTIENC
+1360 
-1375 CNLGTVSG
+1375 
-1383 TGDYVGGITGFNSS
+1383 
-1397 KITCCF
+1397 
-1403 NSGNISSSDSDIG
+1403 
-1416 GIAGK
+1416 
-1421 NHSGLSSSAS
+1421 
-1431 IINCYNT
+1431 
-1438 GDISCEG
+1438 
-1445 YYKCGGGIVGYNDGA
+1445 
-1460 TVENCYNSGKIIGS
+1460 
-1474 DSKVNGLIGYNV
+1474 
-1486 NSSNSIVTNCYYLDT
+1486 
-1501 CGASDTFASGKTDE
+1501 
-1515 QFASGEVTYLLNNSV
+1515 
-1530 TDGSQVWYQNID
+1530 
-1542 NGKTPDDYPKFDGG
+1542 KTPDDYPRFDGG

-1566 YSNTYSEPPKPDAF
+1566 YSNTYSEKPAEPDAF
-1580 DEDDDGNLI
+1580 DKDDDGNLI
-1589 IKTYDDLVKL
+1589 IRTYDDLVKL
-1599 SQLVRS
+1599 SELIIS
-1605 DYDVYGSQNYI
+1605 DYEVYGSQNYI

-1630 QGIGSIEDNKP
+1630 QGIGSVEDNKP

-1652 IVGLNVNSPKYGGLF
+1652 IVGFNVNSPKYGGLF

-1754 RNAAVVTG
+1754 RNATVVTG

-1891 WVRKSKFNKGNP
+1891 WVRKAKFNKGNP

-1941 DEEYIAITSAL
+1941 DEEYSTITSAL

-2058 PIQTGST
+2058 TIQTGST

-2079 FVIVIK
+2079 FVIVFK

>member
-15 SVCTLISTMALSV
+15 LVCTLISTMALSV

-37 SDSSVNYISE
+37 SDSSVKYISE
-47 ICVSNSTNES
+47 IYVSSSDSEE
-57 YAKQV
+57 YAKNY
-62 ITDNGYTLVNHNFN
+62 IKNKGYTLVNHNFN
-76 EKSKYYIY
+76 EKSKYCVYL
-84 VGYKTTNN
+84 GYKTTNN
-92 VEDALTGLVFSN
+92 VEDALTGLVFSRELNPSVNYCGRKYNLVTVKN
-104 DAKQSINYR
+104 DVT
-113 GRTYNIVSAA
+113 GTEM
-123 VPPGATALPGG
+123 
-134 PGTVNFNSDSGQK
+134 TVNFNSDNNQIDL
-147 PQYLYYTKE
+147 YLYYTKE
-156 EDPYGTTEYLTNID
+156 EDPYGTTEYLTNLD

-186 VVSAETGLPQ
+186 VVSAETGKPQ

-231 NLDSNVK
+231 DLDSDVK

-252 EKNDFLVNAI
+252 AKNDFLVNAI

-295 IEGSSFDDVFGK
+295 IKGSSFDDVFGK

-313 VAALTNGSGTENS
+313 VAALANGSGTENS

-399 CRVADDKAK
+399 CRVADDKAES
-408 PNHLTSASVIG
+408 NHLTSASVIG

-474 FASSVSSSTTNS
+474 FGSSVSSSTTNS

-718 KPASSAQSLVQHIDL
+718 KPASSAQTLVQHIDL

-798 KDSKTGLIYINPLKS
+798 KDSKTGLIYITPLKN

-849 NDDITA
+849 NDHITA

-866 EHNYDENGFCTNC
+866 EHNYDENGFCKSC

-904 ASLVNGGRTHAD
+904 ASLVNGDRTHAD
-916 FDSQNGA
+916 FESQNGA
-923 ANAVLVKDIVVNDE
+923 ANAILVKDIVVNDG
-937 DMSKLA
+937 DISKLA
-943 SMQTDSLRKW
+943 SAQSNSLRKW
-953 IPIGTSDNSYTG
+953 SPIGTSDNSYTG
-965 QFDGRNHT
+965 QFDGQGHT

-1027 NIQHCFSEATVIGN
+1027 NVQHCFSEATVIGN

-1057 DCYNAG
+1057 NCYNAG
-1063 SVKGAKF
+1063 SVTGSKF

-1082 GAIDNC
+1082 GAMDNC
-1088 FNAGEVIGT
+1088 FNVGEVIGR

-1120 TKLTDTAATTKTPE
+1120 NQLTDTAATTKTPE

-1144 LNNSMTDGKQV
+1144 LNNSVTDGKQV
-1155 WYQNIDNGET
+1155 WYQNIDN
-1165 PDDYPKFDGGTV
+1165 D
-1177 YCGDDCIE
+1177 
-1185 NTYSNYSLSDT
+1185 
-1196 GGHKYNNGF
+1196 
-1205 CTKCGEYQHAV
+1205 
-1216 INSDGYYEIGN
+1216 
-1227 AGQLFWF
+1227 
-1234 SSLVNGDNKNAD
+1234 
-1246 FEEQNNGANAVL
+1246 
-1258 TADIDLEERE
+1258 
-1268 WTPIGIYGHSEY
+1268 
-1280 SGKFDGQ
+1280 
-1287 NHNICG
+1287 
-1293 LSITEDLSGKIM
+1293 
-1305 TGLFGKVTDGTL
+1305 
-1317 ENFSVEGNITSS
+1317 
-1329 ENYTGGIIGYALDGT
+1329 
-1344 IVKNISS
+1344 
-1351 YVDVKGINF
+1351 
-1360 VGGIAGRNDGTIENC
+1360 
-1375 CNLGTVSG
+1375 
-1383 TGDYVGGITGFNSS
+1383 
-1397 KITCCF
+1397 
-1403 NSGNISSSDSDIG
+1403 
-1416 GIAGK
+1416 
-1421 NHSGLSSSAS
+1421 
-1431 IINCYNT
+1431 
-1438 GDISCEG
+1438 
-1445 YYKCGGGIVGYNDGA
+1445 
-1460 TVENCYNSGKIIGS
+1460 
-1474 DSKVNGLIGYNV
+1474 
-1486 NSSNSIVTNCYYLDT
+1486 
-1501 CGASDTFASGKTDE
+1501 
-1515 QFASGEVTYLLNNSV
+1515 
-1530 TDGSQVWYQNID
+1530 
-1542 NGKTPDDYPKFDGG
+1542 KTPDDYPRFDGG

-1566 YSNTYSEPPKPDAF
+1566 YSNTYSEKPAEPDAF
-1580 DEDDDGNLI
+1580 DKDDDGNLI
-1589 IKTYDDLVKL
+1589 IRTYDDLVKL
-1599 SQLVRS
+1599 SELIRS
-1605 DYDVYGSQNYI
+1605 DYEVYGEQNYI

-1630 QGIGSIEDNKP
+1630 QGIGSVEDNKP

-1667 EIIGENGKVQD
+1667 EIIGEKGKVQD

-1891 WVRKSKFNKGNP
+1891 WVRKAKFNKGNP

-1918 NGITIEGS
+1918 NGITIEGC
-1926 MHEALNIQYN
+1926 MHESLNIQYN
-1936 VCNEK
+1936 VCTEK
-1941 DEEYIAITSAL
+1941 DEEYSTITSAL

-1969 GNYIPDELWCQ
+1969 GNYIPAELWCQ

-1995 FAEIDTDGQIN
+1995 FAAIDTDGQIN

-2079 FVIVIK
+2079 FVIVFK

>member
-15 SVCTLISTMALSV
+15 LVCTLISTMALSV

-37 SDSSVNYISE
+37 SDSSVKYISE
-47 ICVSNSTNES
+47 IYVSSSDSEE
-57 YAKQV
+57 YAKNY
-62 ITDNGYTLVNHNFN
+62 IKNKGYTLVNHNFN
-76 EKSKYYIY
+76 EKSKYCVYL
-84 VGYKTTNN
+84 GYKTTNN
-92 VEDALTGLVFSN
+92 VEDALTGLVFSRELNPSVNYCGRKYNLVTVKN
-104 DAKQSINYR
+104 DVT
-113 GRTYNIVSAA
+113 GTEM
-123 VPPGATALPGG
+123 
-134 PGTVNFNSDSGQK
+134 TVNFNSDNNQIDL
-147 PQYLYYTKE
+147 YLYYTKE
-156 EDPYGTTEYLTNID
+156 EDPYGTTEYLTNLD

-186 VVSAETGLPQ
+186 VVSAETGKPQ

-231 NLDSNVK
+231 DLDSDVK

-252 EKNDFLVNAI
+252 AKNDFLVNAI

-341 TSNINN
+341 TSNVTDVKNQMLDFLADIEFAYN
-347 VRDEMVNLFTHLVHQ
+347 Q
-362 HDYNLHNMDDPNE
+362 GSHDLSNPNE
-375 IGKYLVK
+375 IGKYIVK

-387 NFQSSSDIIYTL
+387 NLKSSSDIVYTL

-408 PNHLTSASVIG
+408 PGHHTSASVIG
-419 MIFYNFQLV
+419 MMFYNFQLV
-428 PLIEDGNNPGNDT
+428 PLVEDGSNPGNDT

-474 FASSVSSSTTNS
+474 FGSSVSSSTTNS

-718 KPASSAQSLVQHIDL
+718 KPASSAQTLVQHIDL

-798 KDSKTGLIYINPLKS
+798 KDSKTGLIYITPLKN

-849 NDDITA
+849 NDHITA

-866 EHNYDENGFCTNC
+866 EHNYDENGFCKSC

-904 ASLVNGGRTHAD
+904 SSLVNGDRTHAD
-916 FDSQNGA
+916 FESQNGA
-923 ANAVLVKDIVVNDE
+923 ANAILVKDIVVNDG
-937 DMSKLA
+937 DISKLA
-943 SMQTDSLRKW
+943 SAQSNSLRKW
-953 IPIGTSDNSYTG
+953 SPIGTLDNSYTG

-1027 NIQHCFSEATVIGN
+1027 NVQRCFSEATVIGN

-1057 DCYNAG
+1057 NCYNTG
-1063 SVKGAKF
+1063 SVTGSKF

-1082 GAIDNC
+1082 GAMDNC
-1088 FNAGEVIGT
+1088 FNVGEVIGR

-1120 TKLTDTAATTKTPE
+1120 NQLTDTAATTKTPE

-1144 LNNSMTDGKQV
+1144 LNNSVTDGKQV
-1155 WYQNIDNGET
+1155 WYQNIDN
-1165 PDDYPKFDGGTV
+1165 D
-1177 YCGDDCIE
+1177 
-1185 NTYSNYSLSDT
+1185 
-1196 GGHKYNNGF
+1196 
-1205 CTKCGEYQHAV
+1205 
-1216 INSDGYYEIGN
+1216 
-1227 AGQLFWF
+1227 
-1234 SSLVNGDNKNAD
+1234 
-1246 FEEQNNGANAVL
+1246 
-1258 TADIDLEERE
+1258 
-1268 WTPIGIYGHSEY
+1268 
-1280 SGKFDGQ
+1280 
-1287 NHNICG
+1287 
-1293 LSITEDLSGKIM
+1293 
-1305 TGLFGKVTDGTL
+1305 
-1317 ENFSVEGNITSS
+1317 
-1329 ENYTGGIIGYALDGT
+1329 
-1344 IVKNISS
+1344 
-1351 YVDVKGINF
+1351 
-1360 VGGIAGRNDGTIENC
+1360 
-1375 CNLGTVSG
+1375 
-1383 TGDYVGGITGFNSS
+1383 
-1397 KITCCF
+1397 
-1403 NSGNISSSDSDIG
+1403 
-1416 GIAGK
+1416 
-1421 NHSGLSSSAS
+1421 
-1431 IINCYNT
+1431 
-1438 GDISCEG
+1438 
-1445 YYKCGGGIVGYNDGA
+1445 
-1460 TVENCYNSGKIIGS
+1460 
-1474 DSKVNGLIGYNV
+1474 
-1486 NSSNSIVTNCYYLDT
+1486 
-1501 CGASDTFASGKTDE
+1501 
-1515 QFASGEVTYLLNNSV
+1515 
-1530 TDGSQVWYQNID
+1530 
-1542 NGKTPDDYPKFDGG
+1542 KTPDDYPRFDGG

-1566 YSNTYSEPPKPDAF
+1566 YSNTYSEKPAEPDAF
-1580 DEDDDGNLI
+1580 DKDDDGNLI
-1589 IKTYDDLVKL
+1589 IRTYDDLVKL
-1599 SQLVRS
+1599 SELIIS

-1630 QGIGSIEDNKP
+1630 QGIGSVEDNKP

-1667 EIIGENGKVQD
+1667 EIIGEKGKVQD

-1762 AQCGGIAAENNG
+1762 AQCGGVAAENNG
-1774 KIYGCANSVKIGASS
+1774 KIYCCANSVKIGASS

-1891 WVRKSKFNKGNP
+1891 WVRKAKFNKGNP
-1903 TIKSNFFMYNVISAG
+1903 TIKSNFFMCNVISAG

-1926 MHEALNIQYN
+1926 MHESLNIQYN

-2079 FVIVIK
+2079 FVIVFK

>member
-1 MIKRLSK
+1 
-8 KVIAIFL
+8 
-15 SVCTLISTMALSV
+15 
-28 PVVSAADNK
+28 
-37 SDSSVNYISE
+37 
-47 ICVSNSTNES
+47 
-57 YAKQV
+57 
-62 ITDNGYTLVNHNFN
+62 
-76 EKSKYYIY
+76 
-84 VGYKTTNN
+84 
-92 VEDALTGLVFSN
+92 
-104 DAKQSINYR
+104 
-113 GRTYNIVSAA
+113 
-123 VPPGATALPGG
+123 
-134 PGTVNFNSDSGQK
+134 
-147 PQYLYYTKE
+147 
-156 EDPYGTTEYLTNID
+156 
-170 AVGTANST
+170 
-178 LDGKEYKT
+178 
-186 VVSAETGLPQ
+186 
-196 NLNAASDSFDKK
+196 
-208 PYIYLGYQSQMSPDA
+208 
-223 TYQKLGNE
+223 
-231 NLDSNVK
+231 
-238 SVNGID
+238 
-244 YYNFDTDV
+244 
-252 EKNDFLVNAI
+252 
-262 SKQYSG
+262 
-268 NSVVESWAQ
+268 
-277 VLYAMMSIKN
+277 
-287 EGSGYQNR
+287 
-295 IEGSSFDDVFGK
+295 
-307 GQYVDL
+307 
-313 VAALTNGSGTENS
+313 
-326 KYDRGLLIQSTGLKQ
+326 
-341 TSNINN
+341 
-347 VRDEMVNLFTHLVHQ
+347 
-362 HDYNLHNMDDPNE
+362 
-375 IGKYLVK
+375 
-382 QDLFD
+382 
-387 NFQSSSDIIYTL
+387 
-399 CRVADDKAK
+399 
-408 PNHLTSASVIG
+408 
-419 MIFYNFQLV
+419 
-428 PLIEDGNNPGNDT
+428 
-441 LNYADVYTNNVV
+441 
-453 NNSSVKIDKNDT
+453 
-465 GASVNSSKS
+465 
-474 FASSVSSSTTNS
+474 
-486 HASTSG
+486 
-492 QTYSV
+492 
-497 TEGMSFSGKVPILK
+497 
-511 VNTSVN
+511 
-517 LSSSQ
+517 
-522 AFTFSETNTVT
+522 
-533 EAFTQT
+533 
-539 ETNTDGLSYTIPPYS
+539 
-554 IAAINCTSSDE
+554 
-565 TRTQSYDCPIALT
+565 
-578 YDVAFVASG
+578 
-587 AELGSSNGFATSF
+587 
-600 AYKSDYYATFGGEGV
+600 
-615 SAVNALNNLY
+615 
-625 KTNGSDT
+625 
-632 SNFAVKC
+632 
-639 SGQQNFSKYSSEEW
+639 
-653 NKILNKTI
+653 
-661 ASNEFPS
+661 
-668 TAKDTIKFITSKQ
+668 
-681 PMSFLGGQFASDIS
+681 MSFLGGQFASDIS

-718 KPASSAQSLVQHIDL
+718 KPASSAQTLVQHIDL

-798 KDSKTGLIYINPLKS
+798 KDSKTGLIYITPLKN

-843 NLKYVT
+843 NLKHVT
-849 NDDITA
+849 NDHITA

-866 EHNYDENGFCTNC
+866 EHNYDENGFCKSC

-889 DGVYEIGNAGQLYWF
+889 DGVYEISNAGQLFWF

-923 ANAVLVKDIVVNDE
+923 ANAVLVKDIVVNDG
-937 DMSKLA
+937 DISKLA
-943 SMQTDSLRKW
+943 SAQSNSLRKW
-953 IPIGTSDNSYTG
+953 SPIGTSDNSYTG
-965 QFDGRNHT
+965 QFDGQGHT

-1027 NIQHCFSEATVIGN
+1027 NIQRCFSEATVIGN

-1057 DCYNAG
+1057 NCYNAG
-1063 SVKGAKF
+1063 SVTGSKF

-1082 GAIDNC
+1082 GAMDNC
-1088 FNAGEVIGT
+1088 FNVGEVIGR

-1120 TKLTDTAATTKTPE
+1120 NQLTDTAATTKTPE

-1144 LNNSMTDGKQV
+1144 LNNSVTDGKQV
-1155 WYQNIDNGET
+1155 WYQNIDN
-1165 PDDYPKFDGGTV
+1165 D
-1177 YCGDDCIE
+1177 
-1185 NTYSNYSLSDT
+1185 
-1196 GGHKYNNGF
+1196 
-1205 CTKCGEYQHAV
+1205 
-1216 INSDGYYEIGN
+1216 
-1227 AGQLFWF
+1227 
-1234 SSLVNGDNKNAD
+1234 
-1246 FEEQNNGANAVL
+1246 
-1258 TADIDLEERE
+1258 
-1268 WTPIGIYGHSEY
+1268 
-1280 SGKFDGQ
+1280 
-1287 NHNICG
+1287 
-1293 LSITEDLSGKIM
+1293 
-1305 TGLFGKVTDGTL
+1305 
-1317 ENFSVEGNITSS
+1317 
-1329 ENYTGGIIGYALDGT
+1329 
-1344 IVKNISS
+1344 
-1351 YVDVKGINF
+1351 
-1360 VGGIAGRNDGTIENC
+1360 
-1375 CNLGTVSG
+1375 
-1383 TGDYVGGITGFNSS
+1383 
-1397 KITCCF
+1397 
-1403 NSGNISSSDSDIG
+1403 
-1416 GIAGK
+1416 
-1421 NHSGLSSSAS
+1421 
-1431 IINCYNT
+1431 
-1438 GDISCEG
+1438 
-1445 YYKCGGGIVGYNDGA
+1445 
-1460 TVENCYNSGKIIGS
+1460 
-1474 DSKVNGLIGYNV
+1474 
-1486 NSSNSIVTNCYYLDT
+1486 
-1501 CGASDTFASGKTDE
+1501 
-1515 QFASGEVTYLLNNSV
+1515 
-1530 TDGSQVWYQNID
+1530 
-1542 NGKTPDDYPKFDGG
+1542 KTPDDYPRFDGG

-1566 YSNTYSEPPKPDAF
+1566 YSNTYSEKPAEPDAF
-1580 DEDDDGNLI
+1580 DKDDDGNLI
-1589 IKTYDDLVKL
+1589 IRTYDDLVKL
-1599 SQLVRS
+1599 SELIIS

-1630 QGIGSIEDNKP
+1630 QGIGSVEDNKP

-1667 EIIGENGKVQD
+1667 EIIGEKGKVQD

-1826 INGYEGAE
+1826 INGYDGAE

-1891 WVRKSKFNKGNP
+1891 WVRKAKFNKGNP
-1903 TIKSNFFMYNVISAG
+1903 TIKSNFFMCNVISAG

-2020 TVSHPMSFAVVD
+2020 TVSHLMSFAVVD

-2046 DKAVINTSNDNT
+2046 NKAVINTSNDNT

>member
-8 KVIAIFL
+8 KVMAIFL
-15 SVCTLISTMALSV
+15 SVCTLISTMVLSV

-37 SDSSVNYISE
+37 SDSSVKYISE
-47 ICVSNSTNES
+47 IYVSNATSES
-57 YAKQV
+57 YAKKT
-62 ITDNGYTLVNHNFN
+62 ITDKGYTLVDHNFN
-76 EKSKYYIY
+76 EKSKSSVVYL
-84 VGYKTTNN
+84 GYKTTNN

-104 DAKQSINYR
+104 DTRESINYG
-113 GRTYNIVSAA
+113 GRTYYSILSTN
-123 VPPGATALPGG
+123 PGATIFPGAN
-134 PGTVNFNSDSGQK
+134 VNFNSDSGQK

-156 EDPYGTTEYLTNID
+156 EDSYGTTEYLTNID
-170 AVGTANST
+170 AVGTAGST

-186 VVSAETGLPQ
+186 VVSVETGLPQ

-208 PYIYLGYQSQMSPDA
+208 PYIYLGYQSQMSPNA
-223 TYQKLGNE
+223 TYQKVGNE
-231 NLDSNVK
+231 DLDSNVK

-252 EKNDFLVNAI
+252 AKNDFLVNAI

-277 VLYAMMSIKN
+277 VLYAMMSIKE

-341 TSNINN
+341 TSNVTDVKNQMLDFLADIEFAYN
-347 VRDEMVNLFTHLVHQ
+347 Q
-362 HDYNLHNMDDPNE
+362 GSHDLSNPNE
-375 IGKYLVK
+375 IGKYIVK

-387 NFQSSSDIIYTL
+387 NLKSSSDIVYTL

-408 PNHLTSASVIG
+408 PGHHTSASVIG
-419 MIFYNFQLV
+419 MMFYNFQLV
-428 PLIEDGNNPGNDT
+428 PLVEDGSNPGNDT

-486 HASTSG
+486 HANTSG

-497 TEGMSFSGKVPILK
+497 TEGMSFSGQVPLLK
-511 VNTSVN
+511 VNTSIN

-522 AFTFSETNTVT
+522 AFNFSETNTVT

-587 AELGSSNGFATSF
+587 VELGSTNTIFYTDI

-615 SAVNALNNLY
+615 SAVNVLNNLY

-639 SGQQNFSKYSSEEW
+639 SGDPNFSKYSSDEW
-653 NKILNKTI
+653 NKIFNKTI
-661 ASNEFPS
+661 ESNEFPS

-718 KPASSAQSLVQHIDL
+718 NPASSAQTLVQHIDL
-733 DSDGSYR
+733 DSDSSYR

-778 EEKIIKIT
+778 EEKIIKI
-786 SDPVSDGIVSAY
+786 SSEPVSDGIVSAY
-798 KDSKTGLIYINPLKS
+798 KDSKTGLIYINPLKN
-813 GKSYIRYVINDN
+813 GKSYIRYIINDN

-831 NVPGDATEFSTL
+831 NVPGDASEFSTL

-866 EHNYDENGFCTNC
+866 EHNYDENGFCKSC

-889 DGVYEIGNAGQLYWF
+889 DGVYEIGNAGHLFWF
-904 ASLVNGGRTHAD
+904 SSLVNGDRTHAD
-916 FDSQNGA
+916 FDSQNSS
-923 ANAVLVKDIVVNDE
+923 ANAVLVKDIVVNDG
-937 DMSKLA
+937 DMSELA
-943 SMQTDSLRKW
+943 DKQSVSLRKW
-953 IPIGTSDNSYTG
+953 SPIGTYDNSYTG

-973 ISGIYFSDSTA
+973 ISGIYFSDPTA

-1057 DCYNAG
+1057 NCYNAG
-1063 SVKGAKF
+1063 SVTGSKF

-1082 GAIDNC
+1082 GAMNNC
-1088 FNAGEVIGT
+1088 FNVGEVIGT

-1120 TKLTDTAATTKTPE
+1120 NQLTDTAATTKTP
-1134 QFASGEVAYL
+1134 
-1144 LNNSMTDGKQV
+1144 
-1155 WYQNIDNGET
+1155 
-1165 PDDYPKFDGGTV
+1165 
-1177 YCGDDCIE
+1177 
-1185 NTYSNYSLSDT
+1185 
-1196 GGHKYNNGF
+1196 
-1205 CTKCGEYQHAV
+1205 
-1216 INSDGYYEIGN
+1216 
-1227 AGQLFWF
+1227 
-1234 SSLVNGDNKNAD
+1234 
-1246 FEEQNNGANAVL
+1246 
-1258 TADIDLEERE
+1258 
-1268 WTPIGIYGHSEY
+1268 
-1280 SGKFDGQ
+1280 
-1287 NHNICG
+1287 
-1293 LSITEDLSGKIM
+1293 
-1305 TGLFGKVTDGTL
+1305 
-1317 ENFSVEGNITSS
+1317 
-1329 ENYTGGIIGYALDGT
+1329 
-1344 IVKNISS
+1344 
-1351 YVDVKGINF
+1351 
-1360 VGGIAGRNDGTIENC
+1360 
-1375 CNLGTVSG
+1375 
-1383 TGDYVGGITGFNSS
+1383 
-1397 KITCCF
+1397 
-1403 NSGNISSSDSDIG
+1403 
-1416 GIAGK
+1416 
-1421 NHSGLSSSAS
+1421 
-1431 IINCYNT
+1431 
-1438 GDISCEG
+1438 
-1445 YYKCGGGIVGYNDGA
+1445 
-1460 TVENCYNSGKIIGS
+1460 
-1474 DSKVNGLIGYNV
+1474 
-1486 NSSNSIVTNCYYLDT
+1486 
-1501 CGASDTFASGKTDE
+1501 E

-1566 YSNTYSEPPKPDAF
+1566 YSNTYSEKPAEPDAF
-1580 DEDDDGNLI
+1580 DKDDDGNLI

-1605 DYDVYGSQNYI
+1605 DYDVYGSQNYV

-1622 ASDDSEWT
+1622 ASDDSEWS
-1630 QGIGSIEDNKP
+1630 QGIGSVEDNKP

-1667 EIIGENGKVQD
+1667 EIIGENGKVKD

-1683 CDFKVSSDTSGGIAA
+1683 CDFKSSSGTSGGIAA

-1713 TSGIVHINSDITID
+1713 TSGIIHINSDITID
-1727 AVALNSSIKGELSG
+1727 AVALNSSVKGELSG

-1762 AQCGGIAAENNG
+1762 AQCGGIAAKNNG

-1789 SSVSGGLVGRNC
+1789 SSVSGGLVGRNG

-1826 INGYEGAE
+1826 INGYDGAE
-1834 NPTVKN
+1834 NPTVEN

-1854 DSLTKPDETNKAK
+1854 DSLTKPDETNKEK
-1867 AKNSDF
+1867 SKNSDF
-1873 QSDDFVNELNS
+1873 QNDDFVNELNS

-1903 TIKSNFFMYNVISAG
+1903 TIKGNFFMYNVISAG
-1918 NGITIEGS
+1918 NNITIEGS

-1936 VCNEK
+1936 VCTEK
-1941 DEEYIAITSAL
+1941 DEEYNAIASAL
-1952 DKTSVS
+1952 DKISVS

-1969 GNYIPDELWCQ
+1969 GNYIPAELWCQ

-1995 FAEIDTDGQIN
+1995 FAAIDTDGQIN

-2032 RTSTNKNISDNTST
+2032 RTSTNKNISDNKNT

-2058 PIQTGST
+2058 TIQTGST
-2065 VCCSVLLIVMFASA
+2065 ACCSVLLILMFASA
-2079 FVIVIK
+2079 FVIVFK
-2085 RRNNFE
+2085 RRNKFE

>member
-15 SVCTLISTMALSV
+15 LVCTLISTMALSV

-47 ICVSNSTNES
+47 IYVSSSDSEE
-57 YAKQV
+57 YAKNY
-62 ITDNGYTLVNHNFN
+62 IKNKGYTLVNHNFN
-76 EKSKYYIY
+76 EKSKYCVYL
-84 VGYKTTNN
+84 GYKTTNN
-92 VEDALTGLVFSN
+92 VEDALTGLVFSRELN
-104 DAKQSINYR
+104 PSVNYCGRKYNLVTAKN
-113 GRTYNIVSAA
+113 GVT
-123 VPPGATALPGG
+123 GTEM
-134 PGTVNFNSDSGQK
+134 TVNFNSDNNQIDL
-147 PQYLYYTKE
+147 YLYYTKE
-156 EDPYGTTEYLTNID
+156 EDPYGTTEYLTNLD

-186 VVSAETGLPQ
+186 VVSVETGLPQ

-223 TYQKLGNE
+223 TYQKVGNE
-231 NLDSNVK
+231 DLDSNVK

-277 VLYAMMSIKN
+277 VLYAMMSIKE

-341 TSNINN
+341 TSNVTDVKNQMLDFLADIEFAYN
-347 VRDEMVNLFTHLVHQ
+347 Q
-362 HDYNLHNMDDPNE
+362 GSHDLSNPNE
-375 IGKYLVK
+375 IGKYIVK

-387 NFQSSSDIIYTL
+387 NLKSSSDIVYTL

-408 PNHLTSASVIG
+408 PGHHTSASVIG
-419 MIFYNFQLV
+419 MMFYNFQLV
-428 PLIEDGNNPGNDT
+428 PLVEDGSNPGNDT

-486 HASTSG
+486 HANTSG

-497 TEGMSFSGKVPILK
+497 TEGMSFSGQVPLLK
-511 VNTSVN
+511 VNTSIN

-522 AFTFSETNTVT
+522 AFNFSETNTVT

-587 AELGSSNGFATSF
+587 VELGSTNTIFYTDI

-639 SGQQNFSKYSSEEW
+639 SGDPNFSKYSSEEW

-718 KPASSAQSLVQHIDL
+718 NPASSAQTLVQHIDL

-786 SDPVSDGIVSAY
+786 PEPVSDGIVSAY
-798 KDSKTGLIYINPLKS
+798 KDSKTGLIYITPLKN

-849 NDDITA
+849 NDHITA

-866 EHNYDENGFCTNC
+866 EHNYDENGFCKSC

-904 ASLVNGGRTHAD
+904 ASLVNGDRTHAD
-916 FDSQNGA
+916 FESQNGA
-923 ANAVLVKDIVVNDE
+923 ANAILVKDIVVNDG
-937 DMSKLA
+937 DISKLA
-943 SMQTDSLRKW
+943 SAQSNSLRKW
-953 IPIGTSDNSYTG
+953 SPIGTSDNSYTG
-965 QFDGRNHT
+965 QFDGQGHT

-1027 NIQHCFSEATVIGN
+1027 NVQRCFSEATVIGN

-1057 DCYNAG
+1057 NCYNAG
-1063 SVKGAKF
+1063 SVTGSKF

-1082 GAIDNC
+1082 GAMDNC
-1088 FNAGEVIGT
+1088 FNVGEVVGT

-1120 TKLTDTAATTKTPE
+1120 NQLTDTAATTKTPE

-1144 LNNSMTDGKQV
+1144 LNNSVTDGKQV
-1155 WYQNIDNGET
+1155 WYQNIDN
-1165 PDDYPKFDGGTV
+1165 D
-1177 YCGDDCIE
+1177 
-1185 NTYSNYSLSDT
+1185 
-1196 GGHKYNNGF
+1196 
-1205 CTKCGEYQHAV
+1205 
-1216 INSDGYYEIGN
+1216 
-1227 AGQLFWF
+1227 
-1234 SSLVNGDNKNAD
+1234 
-1246 FEEQNNGANAVL
+1246 
-1258 TADIDLEERE
+1258 
-1268 WTPIGIYGHSEY
+1268 
-1280 SGKFDGQ
+1280 
-1287 NHNICG
+1287 
-1293 LSITEDLSGKIM
+1293 
-1305 TGLFGKVTDGTL
+1305 
-1317 ENFSVEGNITSS
+1317 
-1329 ENYTGGIIGYALDGT
+1329 
-1344 IVKNISS
+1344 
-1351 YVDVKGINF
+1351 
-1360 VGGIAGRNDGTIENC
+1360 
-1375 CNLGTVSG
+1375 
-1383 TGDYVGGITGFNSS
+1383 
-1397 KITCCF
+1397 
-1403 NSGNISSSDSDIG
+1403 
-1416 GIAGK
+1416 
-1421 NHSGLSSSAS
+1421 
-1431 IINCYNT
+1431 
-1438 GDISCEG
+1438 
-1445 YYKCGGGIVGYNDGA
+1445 
-1460 TVENCYNSGKIIGS
+1460 
-1474 DSKVNGLIGYNV
+1474 
-1486 NSSNSIVTNCYYLDT
+1486 
-1501 CGASDTFASGKTDE
+1501 
-1515 QFASGEVTYLLNNSV
+1515 
-1530 TDGSQVWYQNID
+1530 
-1542 NGKTPDDYPKFDGG
+1542 KTPDDYPKFDGG
-1556 TVYYLEYKDT
+1556 TVYYLEYKYT
-1566 YSNTYSEPPKPDAF
+1566 YSNTYSEKPAEPDAF
-1580 DEDDDGNLI
+1580 DKDDDGNLI
-1589 IKTYDDLVKL
+1589 IRTYDDLVKL
-1599 SQLVRS
+1599 SELIIS

-1630 QGIGSIEDNKP
+1630 QGIGSVEDNKP

-1667 EIIGENGKVQD
+1667 EIIGEKGKIQD

-1683 CDFKVSSDTSGGIAA
+1683 CDFKVSSDMSGGIAA

-1762 AQCGGIAAENNG
+1762 AQCGGVAAENNG
-1774 KIYGCANSVKIGASS
+1774 KIYGCANSVKIGDSS

-1801 GIIESSYNSGT
+1801 GIIESSYNSGM
-1812 VSGNSEKTTGSIAG
+1812 VSGNSEKTKGSIAG

-1848 LNAVGT
+1848 LNADGT
-1854 DSLTKPDETNKAK
+1854 DSLTKPDETNKGK

-1891 WVRKSKFNKGNP
+1891 WVRKAKFNKGNP
-1903 TIKSNFFMYNVISAG
+1903 TIKSNFFMCNVISAG

-1926 MHEALNIQYN
+1926 MHESLNIQYN

-1969 GNYIPDELWCQ
+1969 GNYIPAELWCQ

-2058 PIQTGST
+2058 TIQTGST

-2079 FVIVIK
+2079 FVIVFK

>member
-15 SVCTLISTMALSV
+15 LVCTLISTMALSV

-47 ICVSNSTNES
+47 IYVSSSDSEE
-57 YAKQV
+57 YAKNY
-62 ITDNGYTLVNHNFN
+62 IKNKGYTLVNHNFN
-76 EKSKYYIY
+76 EKSKYCVYL
-84 VGYKTTNN
+84 GYKTTNN
-92 VEDALTGLVFSN
+92 VEDALTGLVFSRELNPSVNYCGRKYNLVTVKN
-104 DAKQSINYR
+104 DVT
-113 GRTYNIVSAA
+113 GTEM
-123 VPPGATALPGG
+123 
-134 PGTVNFNSDSGQK
+134 TVNFNSDNNQIDL
-147 PQYLYYTKE
+147 YLYYTKE
-156 EDPYGTTEYLTNID
+156 EDPYGTTEYLTNLD

-186 VVSAETGLPQ
+186 VVSAETGKPQ

-231 NLDSNVK
+231 DLDSDVK

-252 EKNDFLVNAI
+252 AKNDFLVNAI

-295 IEGSSFDDVFGK
+295 IKGSSFDDVFGK

-313 VAALTNGSGTENS
+313 VAALANGSGTENS

-399 CRVADDKAK
+399 CRVADDKAES
-408 PNHLTSASVIG
+408 NHLTSASVIG

-474 FASSVSSSTTNS
+474 FGSSVSSSTTNS

-718 KPASSAQSLVQHIDL
+718 KPASSAQTLVQHIDL

-798 KDSKTGLIYINPLKS
+798 KDSKTGLIYITPLKN

-849 NDDITA
+849 NDHITA

-866 EHNYDENGFCTNC
+866 EHNYDENGFCKSC

-904 ASLVNGGRTHAD
+904 ASLVNGDRTHAD
-916 FDSQNGA
+916 FESQNGA
-923 ANAVLVKDIVVNDE
+923 ANAILVKDIVVNDG
-937 DMSKLA
+937 DISKLA
-943 SMQTDSLRKW
+943 SAQSNSLRKW
-953 IPIGTSDNSYTG
+953 SPIGTSDNSYTG

-1027 NIQHCFSEATVIGN
+1027 NVQRCFSEATVIGN

-1057 DCYNAG
+1057 NCYNTG
-1063 SVKGAKF
+1063 SVTGSKF

-1082 GAIDNC
+1082 GAMDNC
-1088 FNAGEVIGT
+1088 FNVGEVIGR

-1120 TKLTDTAATTKTPE
+1120 NQLTDTAATTKTPE

-1144 LNNSMTDGKQV
+1144 LNNSVTDGKQV
-1155 WYQNIDNGET
+1155 WYQNIDN
-1165 PDDYPKFDGGTV
+1165 D
-1177 YCGDDCIE
+1177 
-1185 NTYSNYSLSDT
+1185 
-1196 GGHKYNNGF
+1196 
-1205 CTKCGEYQHAV
+1205 
-1216 INSDGYYEIGN
+1216 
-1227 AGQLFWF
+1227 
-1234 SSLVNGDNKNAD
+1234 
-1246 FEEQNNGANAVL
+1246 
-1258 TADIDLEERE
+1258 
-1268 WTPIGIYGHSEY
+1268 
-1280 SGKFDGQ
+1280 
-1287 NHNICG
+1287 
-1293 LSITEDLSGKIM
+1293 
-1305 TGLFGKVTDGTL
+1305 
-1317 ENFSVEGNITSS
+1317 
-1329 ENYTGGIIGYALDGT
+1329 
-1344 IVKNISS
+1344 
-1351 YVDVKGINF
+1351 
-1360 VGGIAGRNDGTIENC
+1360 
-1375 CNLGTVSG
+1375 
-1383 TGDYVGGITGFNSS
+1383 
-1397 KITCCF
+1397 
-1403 NSGNISSSDSDIG
+1403 
-1416 GIAGK
+1416 
-1421 NHSGLSSSAS
+1421 
-1431 IINCYNT
+1431 
-1438 GDISCEG
+1438 
-1445 YYKCGGGIVGYNDGA
+1445 
-1460 TVENCYNSGKIIGS
+1460 
-1474 DSKVNGLIGYNV
+1474 
-1486 NSSNSIVTNCYYLDT
+1486 
-1501 CGASDTFASGKTDE
+1501 
-1515 QFASGEVTYLLNNSV
+1515 
-1530 TDGSQVWYQNID
+1530 
-1542 NGKTPDDYPKFDGG
+1542 KTPDDYPRFDGG

-1566 YSNTYSEPPKPDAF
+1566 YSNTYSEKPAEPDAF
-1580 DEDDDGNLI
+1580 DKDDDGNLI
-1589 IKTYDDLVKL
+1589 IRTYDDLVKL
-1599 SQLVRS
+1599 SELIIS
-1605 DYDVYGSQNYI
+1605 DYEVYGEQNYI

-1630 QGIGSIEDNKP
+1630 QGIGSVEDNKP

-1667 EIIGENGKVQD
+1667 EIIGEKGKVQD

-1891 WVRKSKFNKGNP
+1891 WVRKAKFNKGNP

-1918 NGITIEGS
+1918 NGITIEGC
-1926 MHEALNIQYN
+1926 MHESLNIQYN
-1936 VCNEK
+1936 VCTEK
-1941 DEEYIAITSAL
+1941 DEEYSTITSAL

-1995 FAEIDTDGQIN
+1995 FAAIDTDGQIN

-2079 FVIVIK
+2079 FVIVFK